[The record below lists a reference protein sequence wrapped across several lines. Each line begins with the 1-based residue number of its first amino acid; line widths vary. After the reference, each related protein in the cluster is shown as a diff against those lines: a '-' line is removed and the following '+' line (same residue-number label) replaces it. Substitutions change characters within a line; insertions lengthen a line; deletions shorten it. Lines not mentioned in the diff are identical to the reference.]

1 MYGPGAAEYCQAGHE
16 EDEMAATERELAED
30 AQWKRIQQ
38 NTFTRWANEHL
49 KSVNKHIGNLETD
62 LSDGLRLI
70 ALIEVLSGKQLPK
83 HNKRPNFKSQKLENV
98 SVALQFLERDENIR
112 IINID
117 SSDIVDCKLKLILG
131 LIWTLILNYSISMPM
146 WDGEVQ
152 VAPGEKGPSPKQRL
166 LHWIQSKLPDLPI
179 TNFTN
184 DWNDGRAVGAL
195 VDAVAAGLCPD
206 WPDWVPAD
214 ALSNATEAMNIADN
228 WLGVPQ
234 LITPEE
240 MLSPSID
247 EQSMMT
253 YLSQYPNCKLKSG
266 APLRPRTNPG
276 KVRCY
281 GPGIESS
288 GPVVGAPTNFT
299 IETFSAGKGKVEAFL
314 QTPDGRV
321 ENLECKFN
329 NDRNLTYTCKYTP
342 QCEGDF
348 VVIVKFSGREIPK
361 SPFRVN
367 VSGFA
372 GDPTKVTASGPG
384 LEPEG
389 VTINKPTYFDIFT
402 KDPQT
407 SLYGNFPF
415 SHTNTGRRRSSTI
428 LTSPRSR
435 FSQSSPTTLDAGRGT
450 PEVIILDPAGHKN
463 TVPVKTRSISED
475 VYRCEYVASGI
486 GLHSIN
492 IFFAGQSIPGSP
504 YGVKVS
510 PVCDARKVRASGRG
524 LQPNGVR
531 VKDSAD
537 FKVHTEGAGE
547 GNVEVKVIGP
557 GGTHEVVKTKQIDA
571 FTFEYIYHPKKEGRY
586 IVMVTYG
593 GQEIPKS
600 PFEVNI
606 GPYKETRIRAYGP
619 GLKGGV
625 VGYPA
630 LFTVETNGE
639 AGGLGFS
646 IEGPSQAKID
656 CNDNGDGS
664 ADVRYYPTAP
674 GEYALHILCNNEDI
688 PGSPY
693 IAQILPQTDYYPELV
708 KCKGPGLEKNGLVS
722 GRPADFQ
729 VDTRK
734 AGDAPLDVTVMD
746 ANYQP
751 IKLEA
756 KDNKNGTYDFSYRPT
771 RGNKHTVQVNYG
783 GVATD
788 DSPYRVFISEPSDPG
803 AVKVFGPGVER
814 GVKSNTPTHFNIDC
828 REAGPGEVQI
838 ALTNA
843 HGQDIPIE
851 IQDNSDGTFTVEY
864 LTPSPGDH
872 RVTVLYAGSEI
883 PQSPIVVPV
892 QSHVDVT
899 KVKVDGLEPTAP
911 INSLQQFRVITQDA
925 GRADFAVSITSPSG
939 MRVRAH
945 VVPTHEG
952 YLVNFTPTEL
962 GEYLLSIQFGG
973 QPISSTPY
981 RFTCTPGGDASAV
994 RAWGPGLE
1002 GGIVC
1007 RPAEFVIDTREAGQ
1021 GGLGVTVEGPCEAAI
1036 NCRDNGDG
1044 TCAVAYLPTE
1054 AGPYTINITFNERHI
1069 HGSPF
1074 HALIGHDKDLKQIR
1088 VTGNGIQPH
1097 GVFVDSPTDFVVDTR
1112 ALANLRKDT
1121 KGSDKGDGKVMCV
1134 ITNPS
1139 GTRTDSFL
1147 RPLTDGTYKISYTPF
1162 EEGRHTIDLLY
1173 DGVPVPGSPFT
1184 VNVRR
1189 GCDPNKCQAFGPG
1202 LDHGFVNEVNT
1213 FTVETKGAGTGG
1225 LGLAVEGPSEAKMT
1239 CKDNR
1244 DGSCTVEYV
1253 PLESGDYDVSIKF
1266 ADQHIPGSPFKVSV
1280 DQSVDAS
1287 QVVVWGSGLE
1297 PGKVRAGVPLT
1308 FHVDGSKS
1316 GKAPLGVDITTD
1328 KGSLPKSPDIRD
1340 NGDGTYDVTYV
1351 PHAEGTMQTA
1361 NITWGGKP
1369 VPGSPFRLRVRP
1381 ASASIVSPLRS
1392 PYRTRVRPAVEPS
1405 RVKVSGSG
1413 VSSKGIP
1420 ASLPTELV
1428 IDTNDAGIGDL
1439 QVSVTGPDGHPR
1451 KVKVVDNGD
1460 GTFSASY
1467 VPDDCGKY
1475 KVSVKYADQEVGHT
1489 PFPVQAYATGKADK
1503 CKITEGINHSLTIG
1517 EEYCITV
1524 NAKNAGSGAVT
1535 CRIRSTSGSDLDIDI
1550 EDNGDGTFSI
1560 YYTVKDAGE
1569 YTLSVK
1575 FGGQPV
1581 PDGFYSFTAQSEE
1594 EYQQTQTKVN
1604 GLQRTPSGGSYRPVE
1619 LHNIP
1624 LPTTGGHVTA
1634 EVRMPSG
1641 DKDLPVIED
1650 NRDGTVSVRYSP
1662 REEGLHELHVKYNA
1676 EHVQGS
1682 PFKFHVDSISSGYV
1696 TAYGSGLVHGI
1707 TGEPCNFTISTKDAG
1722 AGGLSLAVEGSSK
1735 AEISCHDNK
1744 DGTVSVSYLPTAPGE
1759 YKVSVKFAEK
1769 HIKGSPY
1776 SVKITGEGRKRN
1788 QISVGSQSEVSL
1800 PGKVTDSDIKSLN
1813 ASIQAPSGLE
1823 EPCFL
1828 KKLPNGHLGISF
1840 TPREVG
1846 EHLVSVKRMGTHIA
1860 NSPFKITVGEKE
1872 VGDASKVKI
1881 TGKALTEGVTHTEN
1895 QFTIDTRE
1903 AGYGGLSLSVEGPSK
1918 ADIQCKDNEDG
1929 TLTIGYKPTE
1939 PGYYIINLK
1948 FADNHVHGSPFT
1960 AKVTGEGT
1968 NRQTERIKRQR
1979 EAVPLTEVGSQC
1991 RLTFKLPG
1999 ISPFDLGAT
2008 VTSPGGVTEG
2018 AELGEVEDGL
2028 YGVNFVPKELGVHTV
2043 SVKYQEMHIP
2053 GSPFQFTVGP
2063 LKDGGA
2069 HRVHAGGPGL
2079 ERGEQNMPSEF
2090 NVWTREAGAGSLA
2103 ISVEGPSKAEI
2114 DFKDRKDGSC
2124 YVSYV
2129 VQEPGE
2135 YRVGIKFNDKH
2146 IPDSPYKVYITPSM
2160 GEARKVEVAQFPD
2173 QGSKPNKPQSLLVSK
2188 NGAQG
2193 HLDCKTVAPSGQ
2205 EEDCFTDL
2213 LDNDTYSV
2221 RFVPKEI
2228 GIHFIH
2234 VKFNGIHIPGS
2245 PFRLRIGKD
2254 EADPAAVSASGKGL
2268 ESAISAQKTDFIVD
2282 TCNAGA
2288 GTLAVTIDG
2297 PSKVSMD
2304 CTEVEEGYKVR
2315 YTPLVPGDYYIA
2327 VKYNGYHIAG
2337 SPWKV
2342 KCTGEPHAE
2351 KGTIQESSS
2360 VVVETVEK
2368 TKSGALTHQG
2378 PVIPR
2383 FQSDAT
2389 KVTSKGLGLKK
2400 AHINRQNNF
2409 TVNAS
2414 TAGTNILY
2422 VGVYGPKAPCEE
2434 VYIKH
2439 IGHNNYQ
2446 IGYVVRDKGDYL
2458 LIVKWGDDH
2467 IPGSPFHVTV

>member
-1 MYGPGAAEYCQAGHE
+1 MYSSGVAEYGQTGQE

-49 KSVNKHIGNLETD
+49 KSVSKHIGNLETD

-98 SVALQFLERDENIR
+98 SVALNFLEKDENIR

-146 WDGEVQ
+146 WEGEDQ
-152 VAPGEKGPSPKQRL
+152 VAAGEKGASPKQRL

-179 TNFTN
+179 TNFTS

-206 WPDWVPAD
+206 WPDWVPDDSLA
-214 ALSNATEAMNIADN
+214 NATEAMTLADN

-234 LITPEE
+234 LVTPEE
-240 MLSPSID
+240 IVNPNVD

-266 APLRPRTNPG
+266 APLRPRTNAG

-281 GPGIESS
+281 GPGIEPS
-288 GPVVGAPTNFT
+288 GPVVGAPTHFT

-314 QTPDGRV
+314 QTPDGHV

-329 NDRNLTYTCKYTP
+329 SDRNLTYTCKYTP

-348 VVIVKFSGREIPK
+348 VVMVKFSGREIPK

-372 GDPTKVTASGPG
+372 GDPSKVTASGPG

-389 VTINKPTYFDIFT
+389 VTINRPTYFDIFT

-407 SLYGNFPF
+407 PLYGNFSFP
-415 SHTNTGRRRSSTI
+415 HTNTGRRRSSSI

-435 FSQSSPTTLDAGRGT
+435 FSQSSPIPPSPFNLDAGRGT
-450 PEVIILDPAGHKN
+450 PEVIILDPSGHKN
-463 TVPVKTRSISED
+463 TVPVKTRQISDD

-504 YGVKVS
+504 FGVKVS

-537 FKVHTEGAGE
+537 FKVYTEGAGE

-557 GGTHEVVKTKQIDA
+557 GGSHEVVKTKQIDA
-571 FTFEYIYHPKKEGRY
+571 YTYEYTYHPKKEGRY
-586 IVMVTYG
+586 IVMVSYG

-639 AGGLGFS
+639 TGGLGFS

-674 GEYALHILCNNEDI
+674 GEYALHILCSNEDI

-693 IAQILPQTDYYPELV
+693 IAQILPHTDYYPELV

-722 GRPADFQ
+722 GRPTDFQ

-734 AGDAPLDVTVMD
+734 AGEAPLDVTVMD
-746 ANYQP
+746 SNYQP

-756 KDNKNGTYDFSYRPT
+756 KDNKNGIYDFSYRPT

-783 GVATD
+783 GVATEN
-788 DSPYRVFISEPSDPG
+788 SPYRVFISEPSDPG

-814 GVKSNTPTHFNIDC
+814 GVKSNTQTHFNIDC

-838 ALTNA
+838 ALINA
-843 HGQDIPIE
+843 QGQDIPID
-851 IQDNSDGTFTVEY
+851 IQDNRDGTFTVEY

-892 QSHVDVT
+892 QPHVDVT
-899 KVKVDGLEPTAP
+899 KVKVDGLEP
-911 INSLQQFRVITQDA
+911 S
-925 GRADFAVSITSPSG
+925 
-939 MRVRAH
+939 
-945 VVPTHEG
+945 
-952 YLVNFTPTEL
+952 
-962 GEYLLSIQFGG
+962 
-973 QPISSTPY
+973 
-981 RFTCTPGGDASAV
+981 
-994 RAWGPGLE
+994 
-1002 GGIVC
+1002 
-1007 RPAEFVIDTREAGQ
+1007 
-1021 GGLGVTVEGPCEAAI
+1021 
-1036 NCRDNGDG
+1036 
-1044 TCAVAYLPTE
+1044 
-1054 AGPYTINITFNERHI
+1054 
-1069 HGSPF
+1069 
-1074 HALIGHDKDLKQIR
+1074 
-1088 VTGNGIQPH
+1088 
-1097 GVFVDSPTDFVVDTR
+1097 VFVDSPTDFVVDTR

-1189 GCDPNKCQAFGPG
+1189 GCDPNKCHAYGPG
-1202 LDHGFVNEVNT
+1202 LEHGFVNEVNT

-1244 DGSCTVEYV
+1244 DGSCTVEYI
-1253 PLESGDYDVSIKF
+1253 PLEAGDYDVSIKF
-1266 ADQHIPGSPFKVSV
+1266 ADQNIPGSPFKVCV

-1287 QVVVWGSGLE
+1287 QVAVWGSGLE

-1316 GKAPLGVDITTD
+1316 GKAPLGVDITTE
-1328 KGSLPKSPDIRD
+1328 KGPLPKSPQIHD
-1340 NGDGTYDVTYV
+1340 NGDGTYEVTYV

-1369 VPGSPFRLRVRP
+1369 VPGSP
-1381 ASASIVSPLRS
+1381 
-1392 PYRTRVRPAVEPS
+1392 YRTRVRPIVEPNK
-1405 RVKVSGSG
+1405 VKVSGSG

-1420 ASLPTELV
+1420 ASLPTELT
-1428 IDTNDAGIGDL
+1428 IDTNDAGVSDL
-1439 QVSVTGPDGHPR
+1439 QVSVMGPDGHPR

-1460 GTFSASY
+1460 GTYSASY

-1475 KVSVKYADQEVGHT
+1475 KVSVKYADQEVGHS

-1524 NAKNAGSGAVT
+1524 NAKNAGNGAVT

-1594 EYQQTQTKVN
+1594 EYRQTQTKVN
-1604 GLQRTPSGGSYRPVE
+1604 GLQSSPSSSDYRPVE

-1641 DKDLPVIED
+1641 VLDLPVIED

-1662 REEGLHELHVKYNA
+1662 REEGLHELHVKYNS

-1682 PFKFHVDSISSGYV
+1682 PFKFHVDSITSGYV

-1722 AGGLSLAVEGSSK
+1722 AGSSTLRGGLSLAVEGSSK

-1759 YKVSVKFAEK
+1759 YKVSVKFADK

-1800 PGKVTDSDIKSLN
+1800 PGKVADSDIKSLN

-1881 TGKALTEGVTHTEN
+1881 TGKALTEAVTHQEN

-1918 ADIQCKDNEDG
+1918 AEIQCKDNEDG

-1948 FADNHVHGSPFT
+1948 FADNHVPGSPFT

-1979 EAVPLTEVGSQC
+1979 DAVPLTEVGSQC

-2008 VTSPGGVTEG
+2008 VTSPGGVTEA
-2018 AELGEVEDGL
+2018 AEIGEVEDGL

-2079 ERGEQNMPSEF
+2079 ERGEQNMPNEF

-2129 VQEPGE
+2129 VSEPGE

-2160 GEARKVEVAQFPD
+2160 GEARKVEMAQFPE
-2173 QGSKPNKPQSLLVSK
+2173 QGSMPNKPQSLLVSK

-2193 HLDCKTVAPSGQ
+2193 HLDCKFVAPSGQ

-2228 GIHFIH
+2228 GIHYIH
-2234 VKFNGIHIPGS
+2234 IKFNGIHIPGS
-2245 PFRLRIGKD
+2245 PFRLRIGTD

-2268 ESAISAQKTDFIVD
+2268 ETAVSGQKTDFIVD

-2288 GTLAVTIDG
+2288 GTLAVTVDG

-2342 KCTGEPHAE
+2342 KCTGEAHAE
-2351 KGTIQESSS
+2351 KGTVQESSS

-2368 TKSGALTHQG
+2368 TKSGEKAHQG
-2378 PVIPR
+2378 TIIPR
-2383 FQSDAT
+2383 FHSDAS

-2414 TAGTNILY
+2414 TAGNNILY

-2446 IGYVVRDKGDYL
+2446 IGYVVRDKGDYI

-2467 IPGSPFHVTV
+2467 IPGSPFHVIV

>member
-1 MYGPGAAEYCQAGHE
+1 MYGPGAPEYCQAGEE

-49 KSVNKHIGNLETD
+49 KQVSKHIGNLETD

-70 ALIEVLSGKQLPK
+70 ALIEVLSGKHLPK
-83 HNKRPNFKSQKLENV
+83 HNKRPTFKSQKLENV

-146 WDGEVQ
+146 WEGEDQ
-152 VAPGEKGPSPKQRL
+152 MVAPGEKGPSPKQRL
-166 LHWIQSKLPDLPI
+166 LHWIQSKLPDLPV
-179 TNFTN
+179 TNFTS

-195 VDAVAAGLCPD
+195 VDSVAPGLCPD
-206 WPDWVPAD
+206 WPDWIPAD
-214 ALSNATEAMNIADN
+214 ALNNATEAMNLADN
-228 WLGVPQ
+228 YLGVPQ
-234 LITPEE
+234 LITPDE
-240 MLSPSID
+240 MVNPNCD

-253 YLSQYPNCKLKSG
+253 YLSQYPNCKLKPN
-266 APLRPRTNPG
+266 APLRPRTNSS

-281 GPGIESS
+281 GPGVEPT
-288 GPVVGAPTNFT
+288 GPVVGAPTHFT
-299 IETFSAGKGKVEAFL
+299 IETFSAGKGRVEAYL
-314 QTPDGRV
+314 QTPDGQT
-321 ENLECKFN
+321 EALDCKFN

-348 VVIVKFSGREIPK
+348 IVIVKFSGREIPK

-367 VSGFA
+367 VSGYA
-372 GDPTKVTASGPG
+372 GDPSKVTASGPG

-389 VTINKPTYFDIFT
+389 VTINRPTYFDIFT
-402 KDPQT
+402 K
-407 SLYGNFPF
+407 
-415 SHTNTGRRRSSTI
+415 
-428 LTSPRSR
+428 
-435 FSQSSPTTLDAGRGT
+435 DAGRGT

-463 TVPVKTRSISED
+463 TVPVKVRSLSD
-475 VYRCEYVASGI
+475 DTYRCEYVASGI
-486 GLHSIN
+486 GLHSVN

-504 YGVKVS
+504 FGVKVS

-524 LQPNGVR
+524 LQPSGVR
-531 VKDSAD
+531 VKDAAD
-537 FKVHTEGAGE
+537 FRVYTEGAGE

-557 GGTHEVVKTKQIDA
+557 GGVHETIKTKQIDA
-571 FTFEYIYHPKKEGRY
+571 YTFEYTYQPKKEGRY
-586 IVMVTYG
+586 IVMVSYG

-630 LFTVETNGE
+630 LFTAETNGE
-639 AGGLGFS
+639 VGTLGFS
-646 IEGPSQAKID
+646 IEGPSQAKIE

-664 ADVRYYPTAP
+664 ADVRYYPTVK

-693 IAQILPQTDYYPELV
+693 IANILPQTDYYPELV
-708 KCKGPGLEKNGLVS
+708 KCKGPGLEKNGVVS
-722 GRPADFQ
+722 GKTVDFQ
-729 VDTRK
+729 VDTRQ
-734 AGDAPLDVTVMD
+734 AGDAPLDVTVID
-746 ANYQP
+746 SSYQQVP
-751 IKLEA
+751 LNA
-756 KDNKNGTYDFSYRPT
+756 KDNGNGLYDFSYRPT

-783 GVATD
+783 GVATEN
-788 DSPYRVFISEPSDPG
+788 SPYRVFVSEPSVPG

-814 GVKSNTPTHFNIDC
+814 GVRSNTPTHFNIDC

-843 HGQDIPIE
+843 QGQDIPID
-851 IQDNSDGTFTVEY
+851 IRDNRNGTFTVDY
-864 LTPSPGDH
+864 LTPSPGEH
-872 RVTVLYAGSEI
+872 RVTVLYAGAEI

-892 QSHVDVT
+892 QSNVDVT

-911 INSLQQFRVITQDA
+911 INSLQQFRVITQEA

-973 QPISSTPY
+973 QPISSVPY
-981 RFTCTPGGDASAV
+981 RFTCTPGANAAAV

-1002 GGIVC
+1002 GGMVC

-1054 AGPYTINITFNERHI
+1054 AGHYTVNITFNERHI

-1074 HALIGHDKDLKQIR
+1074 HAYIAHDQDMKQIR

-1097 GVFVDSPTDFVVDTR
+1097 GVFIDSPTDFVVDTR
-1112 ALANLRKDT
+1112 ALANLKKEA
-1121 KGSDKGDGKVMCV
+1121 KGGTGTGEGKVMCV

-1147 RPLTDGTYKISYTPF
+1147 KPLTDGTYKISYTPF

-1189 GCDPNKCQAFGPG
+1189 GCDPKKCQAYGPG
-1202 LDHGFVNEVNT
+1202 LEHGLVNQVNT

-1253 PLESGDYDVSIKF
+1253 PLESGEYDVAIKF
-1266 ADQHIPGSPFKVSV
+1266 ADQHIPGSPFKVAV
-1280 DQSVDAS
+1280 DESVDAS
-1287 QVVVWGSGLE
+1287 QVQVWGSGLE

-1308 FHVDGSKS
+1308 FHVDGSKA
-1316 GKAPLGVDITTD
+1316 GKARLGVDIATER
-1328 KGSLPKSPDIRD
+1328 GPIPKAPEVRD
-1340 NGDGTYDVTYV
+1340 NGDGTYDVTYI
-1351 PHAEGTMQTA
+1351 PHSEGAMQTT
-1361 NITWGGKP
+1361 NVTWGGRP
-1369 VPGSPFRLRVRP
+1369 VPG
-1381 ASASIVSPLRS
+1381 S
-1392 PYRTRVRPAVEPS
+1392 PYRTRVKPTVEPNKV
-1405 RVKVSGSG
+1405 RVSGSG

-1420 ASLPTELV
+1420 ASLPTEML
-1428 IDTNDAGIGDL
+1428 IDTTDAGPADL
-1439 QVSVTGPDGHPR
+1439 NVSVTGPDGHPR
-1451 KVKVVDNGD
+1451 KVKLVDNGD

-1475 KVSVKYADQEVGHT
+1475 KVSVKYGDQEVAHA

-1503 CKITEGINHSLTIG
+1503 CKITEGITHALNIG

-1524 NAKNAGSGAVT
+1524 NAKNAGNGAVT

-1581 PDGFYSFTAQSEE
+1581 PEGFYSFTAQSEE
-1594 EYQQTQTKVN
+1594 AFQQTKVN
-1604 GLQRTPSGGSYRPVE
+1604 GVQSSPASSSNYRPVQ
-1619 LHNIP
+1619 LSNIP

-1634 EVRMPSG
+1634 EVKMPSG
-1641 DKDLPVIED
+1641 KSDVPVIED

-1682 PFKFHVDSISSGYV
+1682 PFKFHVDSIASGYV
-1696 TAYGSGLVHGI
+1696 TAYGPGLVHGI
-1707 TGEPCNFTISTKDAG
+1707 TGEPANFTISTKDAG
-1722 AGGLSLAVEGSSK
+1722 AGSSTLRGGLSLAVEGSSK

-1769 HIKGSPY
+1769 HIRGSPY

-1846 EHLVSVKRMGTHIA
+1846 EHLVSVKRMGNHIA
-1860 NSPFKITVGEKE
+1860 NSPFKINVGEKE

-1881 TGKALTEGVTHTEN
+1881 SGKCLSEGQTHKEN
-1895 QFTIDTRE
+1895 QFTIDTRD
-1903 AGYGGLSLSVEGPSK
+1903 AGYGGLSLSIEGPSK

-1929 TLTIGYKPTE
+1929 TLTIGYTPTE

-1948 FADNHVHGSPFT
+1948 FADNHVPGSPFT
-1960 AKVTGEGT
+1960 VKVTGEGT

-2008 VTSPGGVTEG
+2008 VTSPGGVTEA
-2018 AELGEVEDGL
+2018 AEIGEVEDGL

-2079 ERGEQNMPSEF
+2079 ERGEQGMPNEF

-2129 VQEPGE
+2129 VAEPGE

-2146 IPDSPYKVYITPSM
+2146 IPDSPYKVYITPSL
-2160 GEARKVEVAQFPD
+2160 GEARKVELAQLPE
-2173 QGSKPNKPQSLLVSK
+2173 QGSMPNKAQSLLVCK
-2188 NGAQG
+2188 NGAKG
-2193 HLDCKTVAPSGQ
+2193 TLDCKFVAPSGA

-2213 LDNDTYSV
+2213 LDGDLYSV
-2221 RFVPKEI
+2221 RFVPKEM
-2228 GIHFIH
+2228 GIHYVHI
-2234 VKFNGIHIPGS
+2234 KFNGIHIPGS

-2254 EADPAAVSASGKGL
+2254 EADPAAVSVSGKGL
-2268 ESAISAQKTDFIVD
+2268 ESCVSGQKTDFIVD

-2327 VKYNGYHIAG
+2327 VKYNAYHVVG

-2342 KCTGEPHAE
+2342 KCTGEAHAE

-2368 TKSGALTHQG
+2368 TKSGDKGHHGTI
-2378 PVIPR
+2378 IPK
-2383 FQSDAT
+2383 FHSDAN

-2414 TAGTNILY
+2414 GAGNNILY
-2422 VGVYGPKAPCEE
+2422 VGVYGPKSPCEE

-2439 IGHNNYQ
+2439 VGHNNYQ
-2446 IGYVVRDKGDYL
+2446 VHYKVHERGDHA
-2458 LIVKWGDDH
+2458 LIVKWGEDH
-2467 IPGSPFHVTV
+2467 IPGSPFTVNV

>member
-1 MYGPGAAEYCQAGHE
+1 MYGSGGSEYNQASLDE
-16 EDEMAATERELAED
+16 EEMSTTERELAED

-49 KSVNKHIGNLETD
+49 KSVSKHIGNLETD

-70 ALIEVLSGKQLPK
+70 ALIEVLSGKRLPK
-83 HNKRPNFKSQKLENV
+83 HNKRPNFRSQKLENV

-112 IINID
+112 IVNID
-117 SSDIVDCKLKLILG
+117 STDIVDCKLKLILG
-131 LIWTLILNYSISMPM
+131 LIWTLILHYSISMPM
-146 WDGEVQ
+146 WDGEDQ
-152 VAPGEKGPSPKQRL
+152 VAPGEKGPTPKQRL
-166 LHWIQSKLPDLPI
+166 LHWIQAKLPDLPI

-195 VDAVAAGLCPD
+195 ADAVAPGLCPD

-214 ALSNATEAMNIADN
+214 ALKNATEAMTLADN

-240 MLSPSID
+240 MVNPNCD
-247 EQSMMT
+247 ELSMMT
-253 YLSQYPNCKLKSG
+253 YLSQYPNAKLKSG

-276 KVRCY
+276 RVRCY
-281 GPGIESS
+281 GPGVEPS

-299 IETFSAGKGKVEAFL
+299 IETFSAGKGKVEAML
-314 QTPDGRV
+314 HCPDGTV
-321 ENLECKFN
+321 ENLQCKFN
-329 NDRNLTYTCKYTP
+329 NDRNLTYACTYTP
-342 QCEGDF
+342 KSEGDYM
-348 VVIVKFSGREIPK
+348 VIVKFSGREIPK

-372 GDPTKVTASGPG
+372 GDPSKVTASGPG

-389 VTINKPTYFDIFT
+389 VTINRPTYFDIFT
-402 KDPQT
+402 K
-407 SLYGNFPF
+407 
-415 SHTNTGRRRSSTI
+415 
-428 LTSPRSR
+428 
-435 FSQSSPTTLDAGRGT
+435 DAGRGT
-450 PEVIILDPAGHKN
+450 PEVIILDPSGHKN
-463 TVPVKTRSISED
+463 TVPVKTRQISEG
-475 VYRCEYVASGI
+475 VYRCEYVASSI

-504 YGVKVS
+504 FGVKVS
-510 PVCDARKVRASGRG
+510 PVSDARRVRASGRG

-531 VKDSAD
+531 VKDAAD
-537 FKVHTEGAGE
+537 FKVYTEGAGE

-557 GGTHEVVKTKQIDA
+557 GGSHETVKTKQIDA
-571 FTFEYIYHPKKEGRY
+571 YTFEYVYHPKKEGRY
-586 IVMVTYG
+586 IVMVSYG

-600 PFEVNI
+600 PFEVNV
-606 GPYKETRIRAYGP
+606 GPYKETKIRAYGP

-625 VGYPA
+625 VGTPA

-639 AGGLGFS
+639 AGALGFS

-656 CNDNGDGS
+656 CNDNGDES
-664 ADVRYYPTAP
+664 ADVRYYPTVP

-693 IAQILPQTDYYPELV
+693 IAQILPRTDYYPEKV
-708 KCKGPGLEKNGLVS
+708 KCKGPGLERNGVVS
-722 GRPADFQ
+722 GRLTDFH
-729 VDTRK
+729 VDTRA

-751 IKLEA
+751 VKLDA

-771 RGNKHTVQVNYG
+771 RGNKHTVQVSYG
-783 GVATD
+783 GVATEN
-788 DSPYRVFISEPSDPG
+788 SPYRVFVSEPTDPG

-828 REAGPGEVQI
+828 REAGPGDVQI

-843 HGQDIPIE
+843 QGQDIPID
-851 IQDNSDGTFTVEY
+851 IQDNGDGTFTVEY

-872 RVTVLYAGSEI
+872 RVTVLYACSEI

-892 QSHVDVT
+892 QPHVDVT
-899 KVKVDGLEPTAP
+899 KVKVDGLEPSVFV
-911 INSLQQFRVITQDA
+911 NSL
-925 GRADFAVSITSPSG
+925 
-939 MRVRAH
+939 
-945 VVPTHEG
+945 
-952 YLVNFTPTEL
+952 
-962 GEYLLSIQFGG
+962 
-973 QPISSTPY
+973 
-981 RFTCTPGGDASAV
+981 
-994 RAWGPGLE
+994 
-1002 GGIVC
+1002 
-1007 RPAEFVIDTREAGQ
+1007 
-1021 GGLGVTVEGPCEAAI
+1021 
-1036 NCRDNGDG
+1036 
-1044 TCAVAYLPTE
+1044 
-1054 AGPYTINITFNERHI
+1054 
-1069 HGSPF
+1069 
-1074 HALIGHDKDLKQIR
+1074 
-1088 VTGNGIQPH
+1088 
-1097 GVFVDSPTDFVVDTR
+1097 TDFVVDTR
-1112 ALANLRKDT
+1112 ALANLRRDSKTNDVKD
-1121 KGSDKGDGKVMCV
+1121 GKGDGKVVCV

-1139 GTRTDSFL
+1139 GVRTDSFL
-1147 RPLTDGTYKISYTPF
+1147 KPLTDGTYKISYTPF

-1189 GCDPNKCQAFGPG
+1189 GCDPNKCYAYGPG
-1202 LDHGFVNEVNT
+1202 LDHGYVNEVNT

-1225 LGLAVEGPSEAKMT
+1225 LGLSVEGPSEAKMT

-1244 DGSCTVEYV
+1244 DGSCTVDYV
-1253 PLESGDYDVSIKF
+1253 PFEAGDYDIVVKF
-1266 ADQHIPGSPFKVSV
+1266 ADQNIPGSPFKVVV
-1280 DQSVDAS
+1280 DHSVDAS
-1287 QVVVWGSGLE
+1287 QVVVWGSGIE

-1316 GKAPLGVDITTD
+1316 GKAPLGVDIKTEH
-1328 KGSLPKSPDIRD
+1328 GPLPRSPEIRD

-1351 PHAEGTMQTA
+1351 PHDEGTMQTA

-1369 VPGSPFRLRVRP
+1369 VPGSPFR
-1381 ASASIVSPLRS
+1381 
-1392 PYRTRVRPAVEPS
+1392 TRVRPPVEPN

-1428 IDTNDAGIGDL
+1428 IDTNDAGVGDL
-1439 QVSVTGPDGHPR
+1439 QVTVTGPDGHPR
-1451 KVKVVDNGD
+1451 KVKVVDNRD
-1460 GTFSASY
+1460 GTYSASY

-1475 KVSVKYADQEVGHT
+1475 KVSVKYADQEVGHS
-1489 PFPVQAYATGKADK
+1489 PFPVQAFATGKADE
-1503 CKITEGINHSLTIG
+1503 CKITEGINHSLNIG

-1524 NAKNAGSGAVT
+1524 NAKNAGNGAVT

-1581 PDGFYSFTAQSEE
+1581 PDGFYSFTAQSED
-1594 EYQQTQTKVN
+1594 EYRQTQTKVN
-1604 GLQRTPSGGSYRPVE
+1604 GLQGAPSGTSNYRPVE

-1634 EVRMPSG
+1634 EVKMPSG
-1641 DKDLPVIED
+1641 RVDNPLIED
-1650 NRDGTVSVRYSP
+1650 NRDGTVSVRYEP
-1662 REEGLHELHVKYNA
+1662 KEEGLHELHIKYNS

-1696 TAYGSGLVHGI
+1696 TAYGGGLVHGI

-1722 AGGLSLAVEGSSK
+1722 AGSSTLRGGLSLAVEGPSK

-1776 SVKITGEGRKRN
+1776 SVKVTGEGRKRN

-1881 TGKALTEGVTHTEN
+1881 TGDALKEGKTHHEN
-1895 QFTIDTRE
+1895 QFTIDTRD
-1903 AGYGGLSLSVEGPSK
+1903 AGYGGLSLSIEGPSK

-1939 PGYYIINLK
+1939 PGYYIVNLK
-1948 FADNHVHGSPFT
+1948 FADNHVPGSPFT
-1960 AKVTGEGT
+1960 AKVTGEGS
-1968 NRQTERIKRQR
+1968 NQQTERIKRQR

-1999 ISPFDLGAT
+1999 ISPFDLKAS
-2008 VTSPGGVTEG
+2008 VTSPGGVTEDAG
-2018 AELGEVEDGL
+2018 VGEVEDGL

-2079 ERGEQNMPSEF
+2079 ERGEQDMPSEF

-2124 YVSYV
+2124 YVSYLV
-2129 VQEPGE
+2129 SEPGE

-2146 IPDSPYKVYITPSM
+2146 IPDSPYKVYITPAM
-2160 GEARKVEVAQFPD
+2160 GEARKVEVAQFPE
-2173 QGSKPNKPQSLLVSK
+2173 QGAKPNKAQSILVIK
-2188 NGAQG
+2188 NGAKGQ
-2193 HLDCKTVAPSGQ
+2193 LDCKLVSPSGH
-2205 EEDCFTDL
+2205 EDDCFVDL
-2213 LDNDTYSV
+2213 LHEDTYSV
-2221 RFVPKEI
+2221 RFVPREI
-2228 GIHFIH
+2228 GIHYVHI
-2234 VKFNGIHIPGS
+2234 KFNGIHIPGS

-2268 ESAISAQKTDFIVD
+2268 EAIVSGQKTDFIVD

-2337 SPWKV
+2337 SPYKV
-2342 KCTGEPHAE
+2342 KCTGDAVAD
-2351 KGTIQESSS
+2351 KGTVQESSS

-2368 TKSGALTHQG
+2368 VKSSDKGHGLG
-2378 PVIPR
+2378 GVVIPR
-2383 FQSDAT
+2383 FTSDAS

-2414 TAGTNILY
+2414 EAGNNILY

-2446 IGYVVRDKGDYL
+2446 IAYVVRDKGDYI

-2467 IPGSPFHVTV
+2467 IPGSPFHVTL

>member
-1 MYGPGAAEYCQAGHE
+1 MYGPGAPEYCQAGEE

-49 KSVNKHIGNLETD
+49 KQVSKHIGNLETD

-70 ALIEVLSGKQLPK
+70 ALIEVLSGKHLPK
-83 HNKRPNFKSQKLENV
+83 HNKRPTFKSQKLENV

-146 WDGEVQ
+146 WEGEDQ
-152 VAPGEKGPSPKQRL
+152 MVAPGEKGPSPKQRL
-166 LHWIQSKLPDLPI
+166 LHWIQSKLPDLPV

-195 VDAVAAGLCPD
+195 VDSVAPGLCPD
-206 WPDWVPAD
+206 WPDWIPAD
-214 ALSNATEAMNIADN
+214 ALNNATEAMNLADN
-228 WLGVPQ
+228 HLGVPQ
-234 LITPEE
+234 LITPDE
-240 MLSPSID
+240 MVNPNCD

-253 YLSQYPNCKLKSG
+253 YLSQYPNCKLKPN
-266 APLRPRTNPG
+266 APLRPRTNSS

-281 GPGIESS
+281 GPGVEPT
-288 GPVVGAPTNFT
+288 GPVVGAPTHFT
-299 IETFSAGKGKVEAFL
+299 IETFSAGKGRVEAYL
-314 QTPDGRV
+314 QTPDGQT
-321 ENLECKFN
+321 ETLDCKFN

-348 VVIVKFSGREIPK
+348 TVIVKFSGRDIPK
-361 SPFRVN
+361 SPFHVN
-367 VSGFA
+367 VSGYA
-372 GDPTKVTASGPG
+372 GDPSKVTAYGPG

-389 VTINKPTYFDIFT
+389 VTINRPTYFDIFT
-402 KDPQT
+402 K
-407 SLYGNFPF
+407 
-415 SHTNTGRRRSSTI
+415 
-428 LTSPRSR
+428 
-435 FSQSSPTTLDAGRGT
+435 DAGRGT

-463 TVPVKTRSISED
+463 TVPVKVRPLNDDT
-475 VYRCEYVASGI
+475 YRCEYVASGL
-486 GLHSIN
+486 GLHSVN

-504 YGVKVS
+504 FGVKVS
-510 PVCDARKVRASGRG
+510 SVCDARKVRASGRG
-524 LQPNGVR
+524 LQPSGVR
-531 VKDSAD
+531 VKDVAD
-537 FKVHTEGAGE
+537 FRVYTEGAGE

-557 GGTHEVVKTKQIDA
+557 GGVHETIKTKQIDA
-571 FTFEYIYHPKKEGRY
+571 YTYEYTYQPKKEGRY
-586 IVMVTYG
+586 IVMVSYG

-630 LFTVETNGE
+630 LFTAETNGE
-639 AGGLGFS
+639 VGTLGFS
-646 IEGPSQAKID
+646 IEGPSQAKIE

-664 ADVRYYPTAP
+664 ADVRYYPTVK

-693 IAQILPQTDYYPELV
+693 IANILPQTDYYPERV
-708 KCKGPGLEKNGLVS
+708 KCKGPGLEKNGVVA
-722 GRPADFQ
+722 GKTVDFQ
-729 VDTRK
+729 VDTRQ
-734 AGDAPLDVTVMD
+734 AGDAPLDVTVID
-746 ANYQP
+746 SSYQQVP
-751 IKLEA
+751 LNA
-756 KDNKNGTYDFSYRPT
+756 KDNGSGLYDFSYRPT

-783 GVATD
+783 GVATEN
-788 DSPYRVFISEPSDPG
+788 SPYRVFVSEPSVPG

-814 GVKSNTPTHFNIDC
+814 GVRSNTPTHFNIDC

-843 HGQDIPIE
+843 QGQDIPID
-851 IQDNSDGTFTVEY
+851 IRDNRNGTFTVDY
-864 LTPSPGDH
+864 LTPSPGEH
-872 RVTVLYAGSEI
+872 RVTVLYAGAEI

-892 QSHVDVT
+892 QSNVDVT
-899 KVKVDGLEPTAP
+899 KVKVDGLEP
-911 INSLQQFRVITQDA
+911 S
-925 GRADFAVSITSPSG
+925 
-939 MRVRAH
+939 
-945 VVPTHEG
+945 
-952 YLVNFTPTEL
+952 
-962 GEYLLSIQFGG
+962 
-973 QPISSTPY
+973 
-981 RFTCTPGGDASAV
+981 
-994 RAWGPGLE
+994 
-1002 GGIVC
+1002 
-1007 RPAEFVIDTREAGQ
+1007 
-1021 GGLGVTVEGPCEAAI
+1021 
-1036 NCRDNGDG
+1036 
-1044 TCAVAYLPTE
+1044 
-1054 AGPYTINITFNERHI
+1054 
-1069 HGSPF
+1069 
-1074 HALIGHDKDLKQIR
+1074 
-1088 VTGNGIQPH
+1088 
-1097 GVFVDSPTDFVVDTR
+1097 VFIDSPTDFVVDTR
-1112 ALANLRKDT
+1112 ALANLKKEA
-1121 KGSDKGDGKVMCV
+1121 KGGTGTGDGKVMCV

-1147 RPLTDGTYKISYTPF
+1147 KPLTDGTYKISYTPF

-1189 GCDPNKCQAFGPG
+1189 GCDPKKCQAYGPG
-1202 LDHGFVNEVNT
+1202 LEHGLVNQVNT

-1253 PLESGDYDVSIKF
+1253 PLESGEYDVAIKF
-1266 ADQHIPGSPFKVSV
+1266 ADQHIPGSPFKVAV
-1280 DQSVDAS
+1280 DESVDAS
-1287 QVVVWGSGLE
+1287 QVQVWGSGLE

-1308 FHVDGSKS
+1308 FHVDGSKA
-1316 GKAPLGVDITTD
+1316 GKARLGVDIATE
-1328 KGSLPKSPDIRD
+1328 KGPIPKAPEVRD
-1340 NGDGTYDVTYV
+1340 NGDGTYDVTYI
-1351 PHAEGTMQTA
+1351 PHSEGAMQTT
-1361 NITWGGKP
+1361 NVTWGGRP
-1369 VPGSPFRLRVRP
+1369 VPG
-1381 ASASIVSPLRS
+1381 S
-1392 PYRTRVRPAVEPS
+1392 PYRTRVKPTVEPNKV
-1405 RVKVSGSG
+1405 RVSGSG

-1420 ASLPTELV
+1420 ASLPTEML
-1428 IDTNDAGIGDL
+1428 IDTTDAGPADL
-1439 QVSVTGPDGHPR
+1439 NVSVTGPDGHPR
-1451 KVKVVDNGD
+1451 KVKLVDNGD

-1475 KVSVKYADQEVGHT
+1475 KVSVKYGDQEVGHA

-1503 CKITEGINHSLTIG
+1503 CKITEGITHALNIG

-1524 NAKNAGSGAVT
+1524 NAKNAGNGAVT

-1581 PDGFYSFTAQSEE
+1581 PEGFYSFTAQSEE
-1594 EYQQTQTKVN
+1594 AFQQTKVN
-1604 GLQRTPSGGSYRPVE
+1604 GVQSSPASSSNYRPVQ
-1619 LHNIP
+1619 LSNIP

-1634 EVRMPSG
+1634 EVKMPSG
-1641 DKDLPVIED
+1641 KSDVPVIED

-1682 PFKFHVDSISSGYV
+1682 PFKFHVDSIASGYV
-1696 TAYGSGLVHGI
+1696 TAYGPGLVHGI
-1707 TGEPCNFTISTKDAG
+1707 TGEPANFTISTKDAG

-1769 HIKGSPY
+1769 HIRGSPY

-1788 QISVGSQSEVSL
+1788 QISVGSQSEFKL
-1800 PGKVTDSDIKSLN
+1800 PGKMTESDIKSLN

-1846 EHLVSVKRMGTHIA
+1846 EHLVSVKRMGNHIA
-1860 NSPFKITVGEKE
+1860 NSPFKIGVGEKE

-1881 TGKALTEGVTHTEN
+1881 TGKCLSEGQTHKEN

-1903 AGYGGLSLSVEGPSK
+1903 AGYGGLSLSIEGPSK

-1929 TLTIGYKPTE
+1929 TLTIGYTPTE

-1948 FADNHVHGSPFT
+1948 FADNHVPGSPFT

-2008 VTSPGGVTEG
+2008 VTSPGGVTEA
-2018 AELGEVEDGL
+2018 AEIGEVEDGL

-2079 ERGEQNMPSEF
+2079 ERGEQGMPNEF

-2129 VQEPGE
+2129 VAEPGE

-2146 IPDSPYKVYITPSM
+2146 IPDSPYKVYITPSL
-2160 GEARKVEVAQFPD
+2160 GEARKVELAQLPE
-2173 QGSKPNKPQSLLVSK
+2173 QGSMPNKAQSLLVCK
-2188 NGAQG
+2188 NGAKG
-2193 HLDCKTVAPSGQ
+2193 TLDCKFVAPSGV

-2213 LDNDTYSV
+2213 LDGDLYSV
-2221 RFVPKEI
+2221 RFVPKEM
-2228 GIHFIH
+2228 GIHYVHI
-2234 VKFNGIHIPGS
+2234 KFNGIHIPGS

-2254 EADPAAVSASGKGL
+2254 EADPAAVSVAGKGL
-2268 ESAISAQKTDFIVD
+2268 ESCVSGQKTDFIVD

-2327 VKYNGYHIAG
+2327 VKYNAYHVVG

-2342 KCTGEPHAE
+2342 KCTGEAHAE

-2368 TKSGALTHQG
+2368 TKSGDKGHHGTI
-2378 PVIPR
+2378 IPK
-2383 FQSDAT
+2383 FHSDAN

-2414 TAGTNILY
+2414 GAGNNILY
-2422 VGVYGPKAPCEE
+2422 VGVYGPKSPCEE

-2439 IGHNNYQ
+2439 VGHNNYQ
-2446 IGYVVRDKGDYL
+2446 VGYVVREKGNYIL
-2458 LIVKWGDDH
+2458 MVKWGDDH
-2467 IPGSPFHVTV
+2467 IPGSPFHVEV

>member
-1 MYGPGAAEYCQAGHE
+1 MYGSGGSEYNQASLDE
-16 EDEMAATERELAED
+16 EEMSTTERELAED

-49 KSVNKHIGNLETD
+49 KSVSKHIGNLETD

-70 ALIEVLSGKQLPK
+70 ALIEVLSGKRLPK
-83 HNKRPNFKSQKLENV
+83 HNKRPNFRSQKLENV

-112 IINID
+112 IVNID
-117 SSDIVDCKLKLILG
+117 STDIVDCKLKLILG
-131 LIWTLILNYSISMPM
+131 LIWTLILHYSISMPM
-146 WDGEVQ
+146 WDGEDQ
-152 VAPGEKGPSPKQRL
+152 VAPGEKGPTPKQRL
-166 LHWIQSKLPDLPI
+166 LHWIQAKLPDLPI

-195 VDAVAAGLCPD
+195 ADAVAPGLCPD

-214 ALSNATEAMNIADN
+214 ALKNATEAMTLADN

-240 MLSPSID
+240 MVNPNCD
-247 EQSMMT
+247 ELSMMT
-253 YLSQYPNCKLKSG
+253 YLSQYPNAKLKSG

-276 KVRCY
+276 RVRCY
-281 GPGIESS
+281 GPGVEPS

-299 IETFSAGKGKVEAFL
+299 IETFSAGKGKVEAML
-314 QTPDGRV
+314 HCPDGTV
-321 ENLECKFN
+321 ENLQCKFN
-329 NDRNLTYTCKYTP
+329 NDRNLTYACTYTP
-342 QCEGDF
+342 KSEGDYM
-348 VVIVKFSGREIPK
+348 VIVKFSGREIPK

-372 GDPTKVTASGPG
+372 GDPSKVTASGPG

-389 VTINKPTYFDIFT
+389 VTINRPTYFDIFT
-402 KDPQT
+402 K
-407 SLYGNFPF
+407 
-415 SHTNTGRRRSSTI
+415 
-428 LTSPRSR
+428 
-435 FSQSSPTTLDAGRGT
+435 DAGRGT
-450 PEVIILDPAGHKN
+450 PEVIILDPSGHKN
-463 TVPVKTRSISED
+463 TVPVKTRQISEG
-475 VYRCEYVASGI
+475 VYRCEYVASSI

-504 YGVKVS
+504 FGVKVS
-510 PVCDARKVRASGRG
+510 PVSDARRVRASGRG

-531 VKDSAD
+531 VKDAAD
-537 FKVHTEGAGE
+537 FKVYTEGAGE

-557 GGTHEVVKTKQIDA
+557 GGSHETVKTKQIDA
-571 FTFEYIYHPKKEGRY
+571 YTFEYVYHPKKEGRY
-586 IVMVTYG
+586 IVMVSYG

-600 PFEVNI
+600 PFEVNV
-606 GPYKETRIRAYGP
+606 GPYKETKIRAYGP

-625 VGYPA
+625 VGTPA

-639 AGGLGFS
+639 AGALGFS

-656 CNDNGDGS
+656 CNDNGDES
-664 ADVRYYPTAP
+664 ADVRYYPTVP

-693 IAQILPQTDYYPELV
+693 IAQILPRTDYYPEKV
-708 KCKGPGLEKNGLVS
+708 KCKGPGLERNGVVS
-722 GRPADFQ
+722 GRLTDFH
-729 VDTRK
+729 VDTRA

-751 IKLEA
+751 VKLDA

-771 RGNKHTVQVNYG
+771 RGNKHTVQVSYG
-783 GVATD
+783 GVATEN
-788 DSPYRVFISEPSDPG
+788 SPYRVFVSEPTDPG

-828 REAGPGEVQI
+828 REAGPGDVQI

-843 HGQDIPIE
+843 QGQDIPID
-851 IQDNSDGTFTVEY
+851 IQDNGDGTFTVEY

-872 RVTVLYAGSEI
+872 RVTVLYACSEI

-892 QSHVDVT
+892 QPHVDVT
-899 KVKVDGLEPTAP
+899 KVKVDGLEPSVFV
-911 INSLQQFRVITQDA
+911 NSL
-925 GRADFAVSITSPSG
+925 
-939 MRVRAH
+939 
-945 VVPTHEG
+945 
-952 YLVNFTPTEL
+952 
-962 GEYLLSIQFGG
+962 
-973 QPISSTPY
+973 
-981 RFTCTPGGDASAV
+981 
-994 RAWGPGLE
+994 
-1002 GGIVC
+1002 
-1007 RPAEFVIDTREAGQ
+1007 
-1021 GGLGVTVEGPCEAAI
+1021 
-1036 NCRDNGDG
+1036 
-1044 TCAVAYLPTE
+1044 
-1054 AGPYTINITFNERHI
+1054 
-1069 HGSPF
+1069 
-1074 HALIGHDKDLKQIR
+1074 
-1088 VTGNGIQPH
+1088 
-1097 GVFVDSPTDFVVDTR
+1097 TDFVVDTR
-1112 ALANLRKDT
+1112 ALANLRRDSKTNDVKD
-1121 KGSDKGDGKVMCV
+1121 GKGDGKVVCV

-1139 GTRTDSFL
+1139 GVRTDSFL
-1147 RPLTDGTYKISYTPF
+1147 KPLTDGTYKISYTPF

-1189 GCDPNKCQAFGPG
+1189 GCDPNKCYAYGPG
-1202 LDHGFVNEVNT
+1202 LDHGYVNEVNT

-1225 LGLAVEGPSEAKMT
+1225 LGLSVEGPSEAKMT

-1244 DGSCTVEYV
+1244 DGSCTVDYV
-1253 PLESGDYDVSIKF
+1253 PFEAGDYDIVVKF
-1266 ADQHIPGSPFKVSV
+1266 ADQNIPGSPFKVVV
-1280 DQSVDAS
+1280 DHSVDAS
-1287 QVVVWGSGLE
+1287 QVVVWGSGIE

-1316 GKAPLGVDITTD
+1316 GKAPLGVDIKTEH
-1328 KGSLPKSPDIRD
+1328 GPLPRSPEIRD

-1351 PHAEGTMQTA
+1351 PHDEGTMQTA

-1369 VPGSPFRLRVRP
+1369 VPGSPFR
-1381 ASASIVSPLRS
+1381 
-1392 PYRTRVRPAVEPS
+1392 TRVRPPVEPN

-1428 IDTNDAGIGDL
+1428 IDTNDAGVGDL
-1439 QVSVTGPDGHPR
+1439 QVTVTGPDGHPR
-1451 KVKVVDNGD
+1451 KVKVVDNRD
-1460 GTFSASY
+1460 GTYSASY

-1475 KVSVKYADQEVGHT
+1475 KVSVKYADQEVGHS
-1489 PFPVQAYATGKADK
+1489 PFPVQAFATGKADE
-1503 CKITEGINHSLTIG
+1503 CKITEGINHSLNIG

-1524 NAKNAGSGAVT
+1524 NAKNAGNGAVT

-1581 PDGFYSFTAQSEE
+1581 PDGFYSFTAQSED
-1594 EYQQTQTKVN
+1594 EYRQTQTKVN
-1604 GLQRTPSGGSYRPVE
+1604 GLQGAPSGTSNYRPVE

-1634 EVRMPSG
+1634 EVKMPSG
-1641 DKDLPVIED
+1641 RVDNPLIED
-1650 NRDGTVSVRYSP
+1650 NRDGTVSVRYEP
-1662 REEGLHELHVKYNA
+1662 KEEGLHELHIKYNS

-1696 TAYGSGLVHGI
+1696 TAYGGGLVHGI

-1722 AGGLSLAVEGSSK
+1722 AGGLSLAVEGPSK

-1776 SVKITGEGRKRN
+1776 SVKVTGEGRKRN

-1881 TGKALTEGVTHTEN
+1881 TGDALKEGKTHHEN
-1895 QFTIDTRE
+1895 QFTIDTRD
-1903 AGYGGLSLSVEGPSK
+1903 AGYGGLSLSIEGPSK

-1939 PGYYIINLK
+1939 PGYYIVNLK
-1948 FADNHVHGSPFT
+1948 FADNHVPGSPFT
-1960 AKVTGEGT
+1960 AKVTGEGS
-1968 NRQTERIKRQR
+1968 NQQTERIKRQR

-1999 ISPFDLGAT
+1999 ISPFDLKAS
-2008 VTSPGGVTEG
+2008 VTSPGGVTEDAG
-2018 AELGEVEDGL
+2018 VGEVEDGL

-2079 ERGEQNMPSEF
+2079 ERGEQDMPSEF

-2124 YVSYV
+2124 YVSYLV
-2129 VQEPGE
+2129 SEPGE

-2146 IPDSPYKVYITPSM
+2146 IPDSPYKVYITPAM
-2160 GEARKVEVAQFPD
+2160 GEARKVEVAQFPE
-2173 QGSKPNKPQSLLVSK
+2173 QGAKPNKAQSILVIK
-2188 NGAQG
+2188 NGAKGQ
-2193 HLDCKTVAPSGQ
+2193 LDCKLVSPSGH
-2205 EEDCFTDL
+2205 EDDCFVDL
-2213 LDNDTYSV
+2213 LHEDTYSV
-2221 RFVPKEI
+2221 RFVPREI
-2228 GIHFIH
+2228 GIHYVHI
-2234 VKFNGIHIPGS
+2234 KFNGIHIPGS

-2268 ESAISAQKTDFIVD
+2268 EAIVSGQKTDFIVD

-2337 SPWKV
+2337 SPYKV
-2342 KCTGEPHAE
+2342 KCTGDAVAD
-2351 KGTIQESSS
+2351 KGTVQESSS

-2368 TKSGALTHQG
+2368 VKSSDKGHGLG
-2378 PVIPR
+2378 GVVIPR
-2383 FQSDAT
+2383 FTSDAS

-2414 TAGTNILY
+2414 EAGNNILY

-2446 IGYVVRDKGDYL
+2446 IAYVVRDKGDYI

-2467 IPGSPFHVTV
+2467 IPGSPFHVTL

>member
-1 MYGPGAAEYCQAGHE
+1 MYGPGAPEYCQAGEE

-49 KSVNKHIGNLETD
+49 KQVSKHIGNLETD

-70 ALIEVLSGKQLPK
+70 ALIEVLSGKHLPK
-83 HNKRPNFKSQKLENV
+83 HNKRPTFKSQKLENV

-146 WDGEVQ
+146 WEGEDQ
-152 VAPGEKGPSPKQRL
+152 MVAPGEKGPSPKQRL
-166 LHWIQSKLPDLPI
+166 LHWIQSKLPDLPV
-179 TNFTN
+179 TNFTS

-195 VDAVAAGLCPD
+195 VDSVAPGLCPD
-206 WPDWVPAD
+206 WPDWIPAD
-214 ALSNATEAMNIADN
+214 ALNNATEAMNLADN
-228 WLGVPQ
+228 YLGVPQ
-234 LITPEE
+234 LITPDE
-240 MLSPSID
+240 MVNPNCD

-253 YLSQYPNCKLKSG
+253 YLSQYPNCKLKPN
-266 APLRPRTNPG
+266 APLRPRTNSS

-281 GPGIESS
+281 GPGVEPT
-288 GPVVGAPTNFT
+288 GPVVGAPTHFT
-299 IETFSAGKGKVEAFL
+299 IETFSAGKGRVEAYL
-314 QTPDGRV
+314 QTPDGQT
-321 ENLECKFN
+321 EALDCKFN

-348 VVIVKFSGREIPK
+348 IVIVKFSGREIPK

-367 VSGFA
+367 VSGYA
-372 GDPTKVTASGPG
+372 GDPSKVTASGPG

-389 VTINKPTYFDIFT
+389 VTINRPTYFDIFT
-402 KDPQT
+402 K
-407 SLYGNFPF
+407 
-415 SHTNTGRRRSSTI
+415 
-428 LTSPRSR
+428 
-435 FSQSSPTTLDAGRGT
+435 DAGRGT

-463 TVPVKTRSISED
+463 TVPVKVRSLSD
-475 VYRCEYVASGI
+475 DTYRCEYVASGI
-486 GLHSIN
+486 GLHSVN

-504 YGVKVS
+504 FGVKVS

-524 LQPNGVR
+524 LQPSGVR
-531 VKDSAD
+531 VKDAAD
-537 FKVHTEGAGE
+537 FRVYTEGAGE

-557 GGTHEVVKTKQIDA
+557 GGVHETIKTKQIDA
-571 FTFEYIYHPKKEGRY
+571 YTFEYTYQPKKEGRY
-586 IVMVTYG
+586 IVMVSYG

-630 LFTVETNGE
+630 LFTAETNGE
-639 AGGLGFS
+639 VGTLGFS
-646 IEGPSQAKID
+646 IEGPSQAKIE

-664 ADVRYYPTAP
+664 ADVRYYPTVK

-693 IAQILPQTDYYPELV
+693 IANILPQTDYYPELV
-708 KCKGPGLEKNGLVS
+708 KCKGPGLEKNGVVS
-722 GRPADFQ
+722 GKTVDFQ
-729 VDTRK
+729 VDTRQ
-734 AGDAPLDVTVMD
+734 AGDAPLDVTVID
-746 ANYQP
+746 SSYQQVP
-751 IKLEA
+751 LNA
-756 KDNKNGTYDFSYRPT
+756 KDNGNGLYDFSYRPT

-783 GVATD
+783 GVATEN
-788 DSPYRVFISEPSDPG
+788 SPYRVFVSEPSVPG

-814 GVKSNTPTHFNIDC
+814 GVRSNTPTHFNIDC

-843 HGQDIPIE
+843 QGQDIPID
-851 IQDNSDGTFTVEY
+851 IRDNRNGTFTVDY
-864 LTPSPGDH
+864 LTPSPGEH
-872 RVTVLYAGSEI
+872 RVTVLYAGAEI

-892 QSHVDVT
+892 QSNVDVT
-899 KVKVDGLEPTAP
+899 KVKVDGLEP
-911 INSLQQFRVITQDA
+911 S
-925 GRADFAVSITSPSG
+925 
-939 MRVRAH
+939 
-945 VVPTHEG
+945 
-952 YLVNFTPTEL
+952 
-962 GEYLLSIQFGG
+962 
-973 QPISSTPY
+973 
-981 RFTCTPGGDASAV
+981 
-994 RAWGPGLE
+994 
-1002 GGIVC
+1002 
-1007 RPAEFVIDTREAGQ
+1007 
-1021 GGLGVTVEGPCEAAI
+1021 
-1036 NCRDNGDG
+1036 
-1044 TCAVAYLPTE
+1044 
-1054 AGPYTINITFNERHI
+1054 
-1069 HGSPF
+1069 
-1074 HALIGHDKDLKQIR
+1074 
-1088 VTGNGIQPH
+1088 
-1097 GVFVDSPTDFVVDTR
+1097 VFIDSPTDFVVDTR
-1112 ALANLRKDT
+1112 ALANLKKEA
-1121 KGSDKGDGKVMCV
+1121 KGGTGTGEGKVMCV

-1147 RPLTDGTYKISYTPF
+1147 KPLTDGTYKISYTPF

-1189 GCDPNKCQAFGPG
+1189 GCDPKKCQAYGPG
-1202 LDHGFVNEVNT
+1202 LEHGLVNQVNT

-1253 PLESGDYDVSIKF
+1253 PLESGEYDVAIKF
-1266 ADQHIPGSPFKVSV
+1266 ADQHIPGSPFKVAV
-1280 DQSVDAS
+1280 DESVDAS
-1287 QVVVWGSGLE
+1287 QVQVWGSGLE

-1308 FHVDGSKS
+1308 FHVDGSKA
-1316 GKAPLGVDITTD
+1316 GKARLGVDIATER
-1328 KGSLPKSPDIRD
+1328 GPIPKAPEVRD
-1340 NGDGTYDVTYV
+1340 NGDGTYDVTYI
-1351 PHAEGTMQTA
+1351 PHSEGAMQTT
-1361 NITWGGKP
+1361 NVTWGGRP
-1369 VPGSPFRLRVRP
+1369 VPG
-1381 ASASIVSPLRS
+1381 S
-1392 PYRTRVRPAVEPS
+1392 PYRTRVKPTVEPNKV
-1405 RVKVSGSG
+1405 RVSGSG

-1420 ASLPTELV
+1420 ASLPTEML
-1428 IDTNDAGIGDL
+1428 IDTTDAGPADL
-1439 QVSVTGPDGHPR
+1439 NVSVTGPDGHPR
-1451 KVKVVDNGD
+1451 KVKLVDNGD

-1475 KVSVKYADQEVGHT
+1475 KVSVKYGDQEVAHA

-1503 CKITEGINHSLTIG
+1503 CKITEGITHALNIG

-1524 NAKNAGSGAVT
+1524 NAKNAGNGAVT

-1581 PDGFYSFTAQSEE
+1581 PEGFYSFTAQSEE
-1594 EYQQTQTKVN
+1594 AFQQTKVN
-1604 GLQRTPSGGSYRPVE
+1604 GVQSSPASSSNYRPVQ
-1619 LHNIP
+1619 LSNIP

-1634 EVRMPSG
+1634 EVKMPSG
-1641 DKDLPVIED
+1641 KSDVPVIED

-1682 PFKFHVDSISSGYV
+1682 PFKFHVDSIASGYV
-1696 TAYGSGLVHGI
+1696 TAYGPGLVHGI
-1707 TGEPCNFTISTKDAG
+1707 TGEPANFTISTKDAG
-1722 AGGLSLAVEGSSK
+1722 AGSSTLRGGLSLAVEGSSK

-1769 HIKGSPY
+1769 HIRGSPY

-1846 EHLVSVKRMGTHIA
+1846 EHLVSVKRMGNHIA
-1860 NSPFKITVGEKE
+1860 NSPFKINVGEKE

-1881 TGKALTEGVTHTEN
+1881 SGKCLSEGQTHKEN
-1895 QFTIDTRE
+1895 QFTIDTRD
-1903 AGYGGLSLSVEGPSK
+1903 AGYGGLSLSIEGPSK

-1929 TLTIGYKPTE
+1929 TLTIGYTPTE

-1948 FADNHVHGSPFT
+1948 FADNHVPGSPFT
-1960 AKVTGEGT
+1960 VKVTGEGT

-2008 VTSPGGVTEG
+2008 VTSPGGVTEA
-2018 AELGEVEDGL
+2018 AEIGEVEDGL

-2079 ERGEQNMPSEF
+2079 ERGEQGMPNEF

-2129 VQEPGE
+2129 VAEPGE

-2146 IPDSPYKVYITPSM
+2146 IPDSPYKVYITPSL
-2160 GEARKVEVAQFPD
+2160 GEARKVELAQLPE
-2173 QGSKPNKPQSLLVSK
+2173 QGSMPNKAQSLLVCK
-2188 NGAQG
+2188 NGAKG
-2193 HLDCKTVAPSGQ
+2193 TLDCKFVAPSGA

-2213 LDNDTYSV
+2213 LDGDLYSV
-2221 RFVPKEI
+2221 RFVPKEM
-2228 GIHFIH
+2228 GIHYVHI
-2234 VKFNGIHIPGS
+2234 KFNGIHIPGS

-2254 EADPAAVSASGKGL
+2254 EADPAAVSVSGKGL
-2268 ESAISAQKTDFIVD
+2268 ESCVSGQKTDFIVD

-2327 VKYNGYHIAG
+2327 VKYNAYHVVG

-2342 KCTGEPHAE
+2342 KCTGEAHAE

-2368 TKSGALTHQG
+2368 TKSGDKGHHGTI
-2378 PVIPR
+2378 IPK
-2383 FQSDAT
+2383 FHSDAN

-2414 TAGTNILY
+2414 GAGNNILY
-2422 VGVYGPKAPCEE
+2422 VGVYGPKSPCEE

-2439 IGHNNYQ
+2439 VGHNNYQ
-2446 IGYVVRDKGDYL
+2446 VSYK
-2458 LIVKWGDDH
+2458 VKERGNHILMVMWGEEH
-2467 IPGSPFHVTV
+2467 IPGSPFKLDMF

>member
-1 MYGPGAAEYCQAGHE
+1 MYGPGAPEYCQAGEE

-49 KSVNKHIGNLETD
+49 KQVSKHIGNLETD

-70 ALIEVLSGKQLPK
+70 ALIEVLSGKHLPK
-83 HNKRPNFKSQKLENV
+83 HNKRPTFKSQKLENV

-146 WDGEVQ
+146 WEGEDQ
-152 VAPGEKGPSPKQRL
+152 MVAPGEKGPSPKQRL
-166 LHWIQSKLPDLPI
+166 LHWIQSKLPDLPV
-179 TNFTN
+179 TNFTS

-195 VDAVAAGLCPD
+195 VDSVAPGLCPD
-206 WPDWVPAD
+206 WPDWIPAD
-214 ALSNATEAMNIADN
+214 ALNNATEAMNLADN
-228 WLGVPQ
+228 YLGVPQ
-234 LITPEE
+234 LITPDE
-240 MLSPSID
+240 MVNPNCD

-253 YLSQYPNCKLKSG
+253 YLSQYPNCKLKPN
-266 APLRPRTNPG
+266 APLRPRTNSS

-281 GPGIESS
+281 GPGVEPT
-288 GPVVGAPTNFT
+288 GPVVGAPTHFT
-299 IETFSAGKGKVEAFL
+299 IETFSAGKGRVEAYL
-314 QTPDGRV
+314 QTPDGQT
-321 ENLECKFN
+321 EALDCKFN

-348 VVIVKFSGREIPK
+348 IVIVKFSGREIPK

-367 VSGFA
+367 VSGYA
-372 GDPTKVTASGPG
+372 GDPSKVTASGPG

-389 VTINKPTYFDIFT
+389 VTINRPTYFDIFT
-402 KDPQT
+402 K
-407 SLYGNFPF
+407 
-415 SHTNTGRRRSSTI
+415 
-428 LTSPRSR
+428 
-435 FSQSSPTTLDAGRGT
+435 DAGRGT

-463 TVPVKTRSISED
+463 TVPVKVRSLSD
-475 VYRCEYVASGI
+475 DTYRCEYVASGI
-486 GLHSIN
+486 GLHSVN

-504 YGVKVS
+504 FGVKVS

-524 LQPNGVR
+524 LQPSGVR
-531 VKDSAD
+531 VKDVAD
-537 FKVHTEGAGE
+537 FRVYTEGAGE

-557 GGTHEVVKTKQIDA
+557 GGVHETIKTKQIDA
-571 FTFEYIYHPKKEGRY
+571 YTFEYTYQPKKEGRY
-586 IVMVTYG
+586 IVMVSYG

-630 LFTVETNGE
+630 LFTAETNGE
-639 AGGLGFS
+639 VGTLGFS
-646 IEGPSQAKID
+646 IEGPSQAKIE

-664 ADVRYYPTAP
+664 ADVRYYPTVK

-693 IAQILPQTDYYPELV
+693 IANILPQTDYYPELV
-708 KCKGPGLEKNGLVS
+708 KCKGPGLEKNGVVS
-722 GRPADFQ
+722 GKTVDFQ
-729 VDTRK
+729 VDTRQ
-734 AGDAPLDVTVMD
+734 AGDAPLDVTVID
-746 ANYQP
+746 SSYQQVP
-751 IKLEA
+751 LNA
-756 KDNKNGTYDFSYRPT
+756 KDNGNGLYDFSYRPT

-783 GVATD
+783 GVATEN
-788 DSPYRVFISEPSDPG
+788 SPYRVFVSEPSVPG

-814 GVKSNTPTHFNIDC
+814 GVRSNTPTHFNIDC

-843 HGQDIPIE
+843 QGQDIPID
-851 IQDNSDGTFTVEY
+851 IRDNRNGTFTVDY
-864 LTPSPGDH
+864 LTPSPGEH
-872 RVTVLYAGSEI
+872 RVTVLYAGAEI

-892 QSHVDVT
+892 QSNVDVT
-899 KVKVDGLEPTAP
+899 KVKVDGLEP
-911 INSLQQFRVITQDA
+911 S
-925 GRADFAVSITSPSG
+925 
-939 MRVRAH
+939 
-945 VVPTHEG
+945 
-952 YLVNFTPTEL
+952 
-962 GEYLLSIQFGG
+962 
-973 QPISSTPY
+973 
-981 RFTCTPGGDASAV
+981 
-994 RAWGPGLE
+994 
-1002 GGIVC
+1002 
-1007 RPAEFVIDTREAGQ
+1007 
-1021 GGLGVTVEGPCEAAI
+1021 
-1036 NCRDNGDG
+1036 
-1044 TCAVAYLPTE
+1044 
-1054 AGPYTINITFNERHI
+1054 
-1069 HGSPF
+1069 
-1074 HALIGHDKDLKQIR
+1074 
-1088 VTGNGIQPH
+1088 
-1097 GVFVDSPTDFVVDTR
+1097 VFIDSPTDFVVDTR
-1112 ALANLRKDT
+1112 ALANLKKEA
-1121 KGSDKGDGKVMCV
+1121 KGGTGTGEGKVMCV

-1147 RPLTDGTYKISYTPF
+1147 KPLTDGTYKISYTPF

-1189 GCDPNKCQAFGPG
+1189 GCDPKKCQAYGPG
-1202 LDHGFVNEVNT
+1202 LEHGLVNQVNT

-1253 PLESGDYDVSIKF
+1253 PLESGEYDVAIKF
-1266 ADQHIPGSPFKVSV
+1266 ADQHIPGSPFKVAV
-1280 DQSVDAS
+1280 DESVDAS
-1287 QVVVWGSGLE
+1287 QVQVWGSGLE

-1308 FHVDGSKS
+1308 FHVDGSKA
-1316 GKAPLGVDITTD
+1316 GKARLGVDIATER
-1328 KGSLPKSPDIRD
+1328 GPIPKAPEVRD
-1340 NGDGTYDVTYV
+1340 NGDGTYDVTYI
-1351 PHAEGTMQTA
+1351 PHSEGAMQTT
-1361 NITWGGKP
+1361 NVTWGGRP
-1369 VPGSPFRLRVRP
+1369 VPG
-1381 ASASIVSPLRS
+1381 S
-1392 PYRTRVRPAVEPS
+1392 PYRTRVKPTVEPS
-1405 RVKVSGSG
+1405 KVRVSGSG

-1420 ASLPTELV
+1420 ASLPTEML
-1428 IDTNDAGIGDL
+1428 IDTTDAGPADL
-1439 QVSVTGPDGHPR
+1439 NVSVTGPDGHPR
-1451 KVKVVDNGD
+1451 KVKLVDNGD

-1475 KVSVKYADQEVGHT
+1475 KVSVKYGDQEVAHA

-1503 CKITEGINHSLTIG
+1503 CKITEGITHALNIG

-1524 NAKNAGSGAVT
+1524 NAKNAGNGAVT

-1581 PDGFYSFTAQSEE
+1581 PEGFYSFTAQSEE
-1594 EYQQTQTKVN
+1594 AFQQTKVN
-1604 GLQRTPSGGSYRPVE
+1604 GVQSSPASSSNYRPVQ
-1619 LHNIP
+1619 LSNIP

-1634 EVRMPSG
+1634 EVKMPSG
-1641 DKDLPVIED
+1641 KSDVPVIED

-1682 PFKFHVDSISSGYV
+1682 PFKFHVDSIASGYV
-1696 TAYGSGLVHGI
+1696 TAYGPGLVHGI
-1707 TGEPCNFTISTKDAG
+1707 TGEPANFTISTKDAG

-1769 HIKGSPY
+1769 HIRGSPY

-1846 EHLVSVKRMGTHIA
+1846 EHLVSVKRMGNHIA
-1860 NSPFKITVGEKE
+1860 NSPFKINVGEKE

-1881 TGKALTEGVTHTEN
+1881 SGKCLSEGQTHKEN
-1895 QFTIDTRE
+1895 QFTIDTRD
-1903 AGYGGLSLSVEGPSK
+1903 AGYGGLSLSIEGPSK

-1929 TLTIGYKPTE
+1929 TLTIGYTPTE

-1948 FADNHVHGSPFT
+1948 FADNHVPGSPFT

-2008 VTSPGGVTEG
+2008 VTSPGGVTEA
-2018 AELGEVEDGL
+2018 AEIGEVEDGL

-2079 ERGEQNMPSEF
+2079 ERGEQGMPNEF

-2129 VQEPGE
+2129 VAEPGE

-2146 IPDSPYKVYITPSM
+2146 IPDSPYKVYITPSL
-2160 GEARKVEVAQFPD
+2160 GEARKVELAQLPE
-2173 QGSKPNKPQSLLVSK
+2173 QGSMPNKAQSLLVCK
-2188 NGAQG
+2188 NGAKG
-2193 HLDCKTVAPSGQ
+2193 TLDCKFVAPSGA

-2213 LDNDTYSV
+2213 LDGDLYSV
-2221 RFVPKEI
+2221 RFVPKEM
-2228 GIHFIH
+2228 GIHYVHI
-2234 VKFNGIHIPGS
+2234 KFNGIHIPGS

-2254 EADPAAVSASGKGL
+2254 EADPAAVSVSGKGL
-2268 ESAISAQKTDFIVD
+2268 ESCVSGQKTDFIVD

-2327 VKYNGYHIAG
+2327 VKYNAYHVVG

-2342 KCTGEPHAE
+2342 KCTGEAHAE

-2368 TKSGALTHQG
+2368 TKSGDKGHHGTI
-2378 PVIPR
+2378 IPK
-2383 FQSDAT
+2383 FHSDAN

-2414 TAGTNILY
+2414 GAGNNILY
-2422 VGVYGPKAPCEE
+2422 VGVYGPKSPCEE

-2439 IGHNNYQ
+2439 VGHNNYQ
-2446 IGYVVRDKGDYL
+2446 VGYVVREKGNYIL
-2458 LIVKWGDDH
+2458 MVKWGDDH
-2467 IPGSPFHVTV
+2467 IPGSPFHVEV

>member
-1 MYGPGAAEYCQAGHE
+1 
-16 EDEMAATERELAED
+16 MAATERELAED

-49 KSVNKHIGNLETD
+49 KQVAKHIGNLETD

-70 ALIEVLSGKQLPK
+70 ALIEVLSGKHLPK

-146 WDGEVQ
+146 WEGEDQ

-195 VDAVAAGLCPD
+195 VDSVAPGMCPD
-206 WPDWVPAD
+206 WPDWIPAD
-214 ALSNATEAMNIADN
+214 ALNNATEAMNLADN

-234 LITPEE
+234 LITPDE
-240 MLSPSID
+240 MVNPNCD

-253 YLSQYPNCKLKSG
+253 YLSQYPNCKLKPG
-266 APLRPRTNPG
+266 APLRPRTNSS

-281 GPGIESS
+281 GPGVEPS
-288 GPVVGAPTNFT
+288 GPVVGAPTHFT
-299 IETFSAGKGKVEAFL
+299 IETFSAGKGRVEAYL
-314 QTPDGRV
+314 QTPDGQR
-321 ENLECKFN
+321 ETLDCKFN
-329 NDRNLTYTCKYTP
+329 NDRNLTYSCKYTP

-348 VVIVKFSGREIPK
+348 LVLVKFSGREIPK

-367 VSGFA
+367 VSGYA
-372 GDPTKVTASGPG
+372 GDPSKVTASGPG

-389 VTINKPTYFDIFT
+389 VMINRPTYFDIFT
-402 KDPQT
+402 KD
-407 SLYGNFPF
+407 
-415 SHTNTGRRRSSTI
+415 
-428 LTSPRSR
+428 
-435 FSQSSPTTLDAGRGT
+435 AGKGT

-463 TVPVKTRSISED
+463 TVPVKVRSLGEGT
-475 VYRCEYVASGI
+475 YRCEYVATGI

-504 YGVKVS
+504 FGVKVS
-510 PVCDARKVRASGRG
+510 PVSDARKVRASGRG
-524 LQPNGVR
+524 LQPCGVR
-531 VKDSAD
+531 VKDAAD
-537 FKVHTEGAGE
+537 FRVYSEGAGE
-547 GNVEVKVIGP
+547 GSVEVKVIGP
-557 GGTHEVVKTKQIDA
+557 GGVHESIKTKQIDA
-571 FTFEYIYHPKKEGRY
+571 HTHEYIYHPKKEGRY

-593 GQEIPKS
+593 GQEITKS
-600 PFEVNI
+600 PFEVNV
-606 GPYKETRIRAYGP
+606 GPFKETRIRAYGP

-630 LFTVETNGE
+630 LFTAETNGE
-639 AGGLGFS
+639 AGTLGFS
-646 IEGPSQAKID
+646 IEGPSQAKIE

-664 ADVRYYPTAP
+664 ADVRYYPTAK

-693 IAQILPQTDYYPELV
+693 IANILPQTDYYPELV
-708 KCKGPGLEKNGLVS
+708 KCNGPGLEKHGVVS
-722 GRPADFQ
+722 GKTVEFQ
-729 VDTRK
+729 VDTRQ
-734 AGDAPLDVTVMD
+734 AGDAPLDVTVID
-746 ANYQP
+746 SAYQSVP
-751 IKLEA
+751 LDA
-756 KDNKNGTYDFSYRPT
+756 KDNRNGTYDFSYRPT

-783 GVATD
+783 GVATEN
-788 DSPYRVFISEPSDPG
+788 SPYRVFVSEPSVPG

-814 GVKSNTPTHFNIDC
+814 GVRSNTATHFNIDC
-828 REAGPGEVQI
+828 REAGPGEVEI

-843 HGQDIPIE
+843 QGQDIPID
-851 IQDNSDGTFTVEY
+851 IRDNRNGTFTVDY
-864 LTPSPGDH
+864 QTPSPGEH
-872 RVTVLYAGSEI
+872 RVTVLYAGAEI
-883 PQSPIVVPV
+883 PQSPILVPV
-892 QSHVDVT
+892 QSNVDVT
-899 KVKVDGLEPTAP
+899 KVKVDGLEP
-911 INSLQQFRVITQDA
+911 S
-925 GRADFAVSITSPSG
+925 
-939 MRVRAH
+939 
-945 VVPTHEG
+945 
-952 YLVNFTPTEL
+952 
-962 GEYLLSIQFGG
+962 
-973 QPISSTPY
+973 
-981 RFTCTPGGDASAV
+981 
-994 RAWGPGLE
+994 
-1002 GGIVC
+1002 
-1007 RPAEFVIDTREAGQ
+1007 
-1021 GGLGVTVEGPCEAAI
+1021 
-1036 NCRDNGDG
+1036 
-1044 TCAVAYLPTE
+1044 
-1054 AGPYTINITFNERHI
+1054 
-1069 HGSPF
+1069 
-1074 HALIGHDKDLKQIR
+1074 
-1088 VTGNGIQPH
+1088 
-1097 GVFVDSPTDFVVDTR
+1097 VFVDSPTDFVVDTR
-1112 ALANLRKDT
+1112 ALANLKKDS
-1121 KGSDKGDGKVMCV
+1121 KGGAGTSDGKVMCV

-1202 LDHGFVNEVNT
+1202 LDRGYVNQVNT

-1244 DGSCTVEYV
+1244 DGSCTVEYI
-1253 PLESGDYDVSIKF
+1253 PLEAGDYDVSIKF
-1266 ADQHIPGSPFKVSV
+1266 ADQHIPGSPFKVTV

-1308 FHVDGSKS
+1308 FHVDGTKA
-1316 GKAPLGVDITTD
+1316 GQAPLKVDIATEKGPIPKAPEV
-1328 KGSLPKSPDIRD
+1328 RD
-1340 NGDGTYDVTYV
+1340 NGDGTYDVTYT
-1351 PHAEGTMQTA
+1351 PHNEGAMQTA
-1361 NITWGGKP
+1361 NVTWGGRP
-1369 VPGSPFRLRVRP
+1369 VPG
-1381 ASASIVSPLRS
+1381 S
-1392 PYRTRVRPAVEPS
+1392 PYRTRVKPTVEPS
-1405 RVKVSGSG
+1405 RVRVSGSG

-1420 ASLPTELV
+1420 ASLPTELL
-1428 IDTNDAGIGDL
+1428 IDASDAGLADL
-1439 QVSVTGPDGHPR
+1439 NVTVTGPDGHPR
-1451 KVKVVDNGD
+1451 KVKVVDNAD

-1475 KVSVKYADQEVGHT
+1475 KVSVKYGDQEVGHS

-1503 CKITEGINHSLTIG
+1503 CKITEGITHALNIG

-1524 NAKNAGSGAVT
+1524 NAKNAGNGAVT

-1581 PDGFYSFTAQSEE
+1581 PDGFYSFTAQTEE
-1594 EYQQTQTKVN
+1594 AFRQTQAKVN
-1604 GLQRTPSGGSYRPVE
+1604 GVQSSPAHSNYYP
-1619 LHNIP
+1619 LHLSSIP

-1634 EVRMPSG
+1634 EVKMPSG
-1641 DKDLPVIED
+1641 KVDVPVIED

-1682 PFKFHVDSISSGYV
+1682 PFKFHVDSIASGYV
-1696 TAYGSGLVHGI
+1696 TAHGPGLVHGI
-1707 TGEPCNFTISTKDAG
+1707 TGEPCNFSISTKDAG

-1846 EHLVSVKRMGTHIA
+1846 EHLVSVKRMGNHIA

-1881 TGKALTEGVTHTEN
+1881 TGKSLSEGQTHKEN
-1895 QFTIDTRE
+1895 QFTIDTRD
-1903 AGYGGLSLSVEGPSK
+1903 AGYGGLSLSIEGPSK

-1929 TLTIGYKPTE
+1929 TLTIGYTPTE

-1948 FADNHVHGSPFT
+1948 FADNHVPGSPFT
-1960 AKVTGEGT
+1960 VKVTGEGT

-2008 VTSPGGVTEG
+2008 VTSPGGVTEA
-2018 AELGEVEDGL
+2018 AEIGEVEDGL

-2079 ERGEQNMPSEF
+2079 ERGEQAMPNEF

-2129 VQEPGE
+2129 VSEQGE

-2146 IPDSPYKVYITPSM
+2146 IPDSPYKVYITPSL
-2160 GEARKVEVAQFPD
+2160 GEARKVELAQLPE
-2173 QGSKPNKPQSLLVSK
+2173 QGSMPNKAQSLLVCK
-2188 NGAQG
+2188 NGAKG
-2193 HLDCKTVAPSGQ
+2193 TLDCKSVAPSGA

-2213 LDNDTYSV
+2213 LDGDLYSV
-2221 RFVPKEI
+2221 RFVPKEM
-2228 GIHFIH
+2228 GIHYVHI
-2234 VKFNGIHIPGS
+2234 KFNGIHIPGS

-2254 EADPAAVSASGKGL
+2254 EADPAAVSVAGKGL
-2268 ESAISAQKTDFIVD
+2268 ESCVSGQKTDFIVD

-2327 VKYNGYHIAG
+2327 VKYNAYHVVG

-2342 KCTGEPHAE
+2342 KCTGEAHAE

-2368 TKSGALTHQG
+2368 TKSGEKGHQG
-2378 PVIPR
+2378 TIIPK
-2383 FQSDAT
+2383 FHSDAS

-2414 TAGTNILY
+2414 GAGNNILY
-2422 VGVYGPKAPCEE
+2422 VGVYGPKSPCEE

-2439 IGHNNYQ
+2439 VGHNNYQ
-2446 IGYVVRDKGDYL
+2446 IGYVVRDKGNYI

-2467 IPGSPFHVTV
+2467 IPGSPFHVEV

>member
-1 MYGPGAAEYCQAGHE
+1 MYGPGAPEYCQAGEE

-49 KSVNKHIGNLETD
+49 KQVSKHIGNLETD

-70 ALIEVLSGKQLPK
+70 ALIEVLSGKHLPK
-83 HNKRPNFKSQKLENV
+83 HNKRPTFKSQKLENV

-146 WDGEVQ
+146 WEGEDQ
-152 VAPGEKGPSPKQRL
+152 MVAPGEKGPSPKQRL
-166 LHWIQSKLPDLPI
+166 LHWIQSKLPDLPV
-179 TNFTN
+179 TNFTS

-195 VDAVAAGLCPD
+195 VDSVAPGLCPD
-206 WPDWVPAD
+206 WPDWIPAD
-214 ALSNATEAMNIADN
+214 ALNNATEAMNLADN
-228 WLGVPQ
+228 YLGVPQ
-234 LITPEE
+234 LITPDE
-240 MLSPSID
+240 MVNPNCD

-253 YLSQYPNCKLKSG
+253 YLSQYPNCKLKPS
-266 APLRPRTNPG
+266 APLRPRTNSS

-281 GPGIESS
+281 GPGVEPS
-288 GPVVGAPTNFT
+288 GPVVGAPTHFT
-299 IETFSAGKGKVEAFL
+299 IETFSAGKGRVEAYL
-314 QTPDGRV
+314 QTPDGQT
-321 ENLECKFN
+321 EALDCKFN

-348 VVIVKFSGREIPK
+348 IVIVKFSGREIPK

-367 VSGFA
+367 VSGYA
-372 GDPTKVTASGPG
+372 GDPSKVTASGPG

-389 VTINKPTYFDIFT
+389 VTINRPTYFDIFT
-402 KDPQT
+402 KD
-407 SLYGNFPF
+407 
-415 SHTNTGRRRSSTI
+415 
-428 LTSPRSR
+428 
-435 FSQSSPTTLDAGRGT
+435 AGRGT
-450 PEVIILDPAGHKN
+450 PEVVILDPAGHKN
-463 TVPVKTRSISED
+463 TVPVKVRSLSD
-475 VYRCEYVASGI
+475 DTYRCEYVASGI
-486 GLHSIN
+486 GLHSVN

-504 YGVKVS
+504 FGVKVS

-524 LQPNGVR
+524 LQPSGVR
-531 VKDSAD
+531 VKDVAD
-537 FKVHTEGAGE
+537 FRVYTEGAGE

-557 GGTHEVVKTKQIDA
+557 GGVHETIKTKQIDA
-571 FTFEYIYHPKKEGRY
+571 YTYEYTYQPKKEGRY
-586 IVMVTYG
+586 IVMVSYG

-630 LFTVETNGE
+630 LFTAETNGE
-639 AGGLGFS
+639 VGTLGFS
-646 IEGPSQAKID
+646 IEGPSQAKIE

-664 ADVRYYPTAP
+664 ADVRYYPTVK

-693 IAQILPQTDYYPELV
+693 IANILPQTDYYPEQV
-708 KCKGPGLEKNGLVS
+708 KCKGPGLEKNGVVA
-722 GRPADFQ
+722 GKTVDFQ
-729 VDTRK
+729 VDTRQ
-734 AGDAPLDVTVMD
+734 AGDAPLDVTVID
-746 ANYQP
+746 SSYQQVP
-751 IKLEA
+751 LTA
-756 KDNKNGTYDFSYRPT
+756 KGNGNGLYDFSYRPT

-783 GVATD
+783 GVATEN
-788 DSPYRVFISEPSDPG
+788 SPYRVFVSEPSVPG

-814 GVKSNTPTHFNIDC
+814 GVRSNTPTHFNIDC

-843 HGQDIPIE
+843 QGQDIPID
-851 IQDNSDGTFTVEY
+851 IRDNRNGTFTVDY
-864 LTPSPGDH
+864 LTPSPGEH
-872 RVTVLYAGSEI
+872 RVTVLYAGAEI

-892 QSHVDVT
+892 QSNVDVT
-899 KVKVDGLEPTAP
+899 KVKVDGLEP
-911 INSLQQFRVITQDA
+911 S
-925 GRADFAVSITSPSG
+925 
-939 MRVRAH
+939 
-945 VVPTHEG
+945 
-952 YLVNFTPTEL
+952 
-962 GEYLLSIQFGG
+962 
-973 QPISSTPY
+973 
-981 RFTCTPGGDASAV
+981 
-994 RAWGPGLE
+994 
-1002 GGIVC
+1002 
-1007 RPAEFVIDTREAGQ
+1007 
-1021 GGLGVTVEGPCEAAI
+1021 
-1036 NCRDNGDG
+1036 
-1044 TCAVAYLPTE
+1044 
-1054 AGPYTINITFNERHI
+1054 
-1069 HGSPF
+1069 
-1074 HALIGHDKDLKQIR
+1074 
-1088 VTGNGIQPH
+1088 
-1097 GVFVDSPTDFVVDTR
+1097 VFIDSPTDFVVDTR
-1112 ALANLRKDT
+1112 ALANLKKEA
-1121 KGSDKGDGKVMCV
+1121 KGGTGTGDGKVMCV

-1147 RPLTDGTYKISYTPF
+1147 KPLTDGTYKISYTPF

-1189 GCDPNKCQAFGPG
+1189 GCDPKKCQAYGPG
-1202 LDHGFVNEVNT
+1202 LEHGLVNQVNT

-1225 LGLAVEGPSEAKMT
+1225 LGLAMEGPSEAKMT

-1253 PLESGDYDVSIKF
+1253 PLESGEYDVAIKF
-1266 ADQHIPGSPFKVSV
+1266 ADQHIPGSPFKVAV
-1280 DQSVDAS
+1280 DESVDAS
-1287 QVVVWGSGLE
+1287 QVQVWGSGLE

-1308 FHVDGSKS
+1308 FHVDGSKA
-1316 GKAPLGVDITTD
+1316 GKARLGVDIATD
-1328 KGSLPKSPDIRD
+1328 KGPIPKAPEVRD

-1351 PHAEGTMQTA
+1351 PHSEGAMQTT
-1361 NITWGGKP
+1361 NVTWGGRP
-1369 VPGSPFRLRVRP
+1369 VPG
-1381 ASASIVSPLRS
+1381 S
-1392 PYRTRVRPAVEPS
+1392 PYRTRVKPAVEPNKV
-1405 RVKVSGSG
+1405 RVSGSG

-1420 ASLPTELV
+1420 ASLPTEML
-1428 IDTNDAGIGDL
+1428 IDTTDAGPADL
-1439 QVSVTGPDGHPR
+1439 NVSVTGPDGHPR
-1451 KVKVVDNGD
+1451 KVKLVDNGD

-1475 KVSVKYADQEVGHT
+1475 KVSVKYGDQEVGHA

-1503 CKITEGINHSLTIG
+1503 CKITEGITHALNIG

-1524 NAKNAGSGAVT
+1524 NAKNAGNGAVT

-1560 YYTVKDAGE
+1560 FYTVKDAGE

-1581 PDGFYSFTAQSEE
+1581 PEGFYSFTAQSEE
-1594 EYQQTQTKVN
+1594 AFQQTKVN
-1604 GLQRTPSGGSYRPVE
+1604 GVQFSPASSSNYRPVQ
-1619 LHNIP
+1619 LSNIP

-1634 EVRMPSG
+1634 EVKMPSG
-1641 DKDLPVIED
+1641 KSDVPVIED

-1682 PFKFHVDSISSGYV
+1682 PFKFHVDSIASGYV
-1696 TAYGSGLVHGI
+1696 TAYGPGLVHGI
-1707 TGEPCNFTISTKDAG
+1707 TGEPANFTISTKDAG

-1769 HIKGSPY
+1769 HIRGSPY

-1788 QISVGSQSEVSL
+1788 QISVGSQSEFKL
-1800 PGKVTDSDIKSLN
+1800 PGKMTESDIKSLN

-1846 EHLVSVKRMGTHIA
+1846 EHLVSVKRMGNHIA
-1860 NSPFKITVGEKE
+1860 NSPFKIGVGEKE

-1881 TGKALTEGVTHTEN
+1881 SGKSLTEGQTHKEN
-1895 QFTIDTRE
+1895 QFTIDTRD
-1903 AGYGGLSLSVEGPSK
+1903 AGYGGLSLSIEGPSK

-1929 TLTIGYKPTE
+1929 TLTIGYTPTE

-1948 FADNHVHGSPFT
+1948 FADNHVPGSPFT

-2008 VTSPGGVTEG
+2008 VTSPGGVTEA
-2018 AELGEVEDGL
+2018 AEIGEVEDGL

-2079 ERGEQNMPSEF
+2079 ERGEQGMPNEF

-2129 VQEPGE
+2129 VAEPGE

-2146 IPDSPYKVYITPSM
+2146 IPDSPYKVYITPSL
-2160 GEARKVEVAQFPD
+2160 GEARKVELAQLPE
-2173 QGSKPNKPQSLLVSK
+2173 QGSMPNKAQSLLVCK
-2188 NGAQG
+2188 NGAKG
-2193 HLDCKTVAPSGQ
+2193 TLDCKFVAPSGA

-2213 LDNDTYSV
+2213 LDGDLYSV
-2221 RFVPKEI
+2221 RFVPKEM
-2228 GIHFIH
+2228 GIHYVHI
-2234 VKFNGIHIPGS
+2234 KFNGIHIPGS

-2254 EADPAAVSASGKGL
+2254 EADPAAVSVAGKGL
-2268 ESAISAQKTDFIVD
+2268 ESCVSGQKTDFIVD

-2327 VKYNGYHIAG
+2327 VKYNAYHVVG

-2342 KCTGEPHAE
+2342 KCTGEAHAE

-2368 TKSGALTHQG
+2368 TKTGDKGHHATI
-2378 PVIPR
+2378 IPK
-2383 FQSDAT
+2383 FHSDAN

-2414 TAGTNILY
+2414 GAGNNILY
-2422 VGVYGPKAPCEE
+2422 VGVYGPKSPCEE

-2439 IGHNNYQ
+2439 VGHNNYQ
-2446 IGYVVRDKGDYL
+2446 VGYVVREKGNYIL
-2458 LIVKWGDDH
+2458 MVKWGDDH
-2467 IPGSPFHVTV
+2467 IPGSPFHVEV

>member
-1 MYGPGAAEYCQAGHE
+1 
-16 EDEMAATERELAED
+16 MAATERELAED

-49 KSVNKHIGNLETD
+49 KQVAKHIGNLETD

-70 ALIEVLSGKQLPK
+70 ALIEVLSGKHLPK

-146 WDGEVQ
+146 WEGEDQ

-195 VDAVAAGLCPD
+195 VDSVAPGMCPD
-206 WPDWVPAD
+206 WPDWIPAD
-214 ALSNATEAMNIADN
+214 ALNNATEAMNLADN

-234 LITPEE
+234 LITPDE
-240 MLSPSID
+240 MVNPNCD

-253 YLSQYPNCKLKSG
+253 YLSQYPNCKLKPG
-266 APLRPRTNPG
+266 APLRPRTNSS

-281 GPGIESS
+281 GPGVEPS
-288 GPVVGAPTNFT
+288 GPVVGAPTHFT
-299 IETFSAGKGKVEAFL
+299 IETFSAGKGRVEAYL
-314 QTPDGRV
+314 QTPDGQR
-321 ENLECKFN
+321 ETLDCKFN
-329 NDRNLTYTCKYTP
+329 NDRNLTYSCKYTP

-348 VVIVKFSGREIPK
+348 LVLVKFSGREIPK

-367 VSGFA
+367 VSGYA
-372 GDPTKVTASGPG
+372 GDPSKVTASGPG

-389 VTINKPTYFDIFT
+389 VMINRPTYFDIFT
-402 KDPQT
+402 KD
-407 SLYGNFPF
+407 
-415 SHTNTGRRRSSTI
+415 
-428 LTSPRSR
+428 
-435 FSQSSPTTLDAGRGT
+435 AGKGT

-463 TVPVKTRSISED
+463 TVPVKVRSLGEGT
-475 VYRCEYVASGI
+475 YRCEYVATGI

-504 YGVKVS
+504 FGVKVS
-510 PVCDARKVRASGRG
+510 PVSDARKVRASGRG
-524 LQPNGVR
+524 LQPCGVR
-531 VKDSAD
+531 VKDAAD
-537 FKVHTEGAGE
+537 FRVYSEGAGE
-547 GNVEVKVIGP
+547 GSVEVKVIGP
-557 GGTHEVVKTKQIDA
+557 GGVHESIKTKQIDA
-571 FTFEYIYHPKKEGRY
+571 HTHEYVYHPKKEGRY

-593 GQEIPKS
+593 GQEITKS
-600 PFEVNI
+600 PFEVNV
-606 GPYKETRIRAYGP
+606 GPFKETRIRAYGP

-630 LFTVETNGE
+630 LFTAETNGE
-639 AGGLGFS
+639 AGTLGFS
-646 IEGPSQAKID
+646 IEGPSQAKIE

-664 ADVRYYPTAP
+664 ADVRYYPTAK

-693 IAQILPQTDYYPELV
+693 IANILPQTDYYPELV
-708 KCKGPGLEKNGLVS
+708 KCNGPGLEKHGVVS
-722 GRPADFQ
+722 GKTVEFQ
-729 VDTRK
+729 VDTRQ
-734 AGDAPLDVTVMD
+734 AGDAPLDVTVID
-746 ANYQP
+746 SAYQSVP
-751 IKLEA
+751 LDA
-756 KDNKNGTYDFSYRPT
+756 KDNRNGTYDFSYRPT

-783 GVATD
+783 GVATEN
-788 DSPYRVFISEPSDPG
+788 SPYRVFVSEPSVPG

-814 GVKSNTPTHFNIDC
+814 GVRSNTATHFNIDC
-828 REAGPGEVQI
+828 REAGPGEVEI

-843 HGQDIPIE
+843 QGQDIPID
-851 IQDNSDGTFTVEY
+851 IRDNRNGTFTVDY
-864 LTPSPGDH
+864 QTPSPGEH
-872 RVTVLYAGSEI
+872 RVTVLYAGAEI
-883 PQSPIVVPV
+883 PQSPILVPV
-892 QSHVDVT
+892 QSNVDVT
-899 KVKVDGLEPTAP
+899 KVKVDGLEP
-911 INSLQQFRVITQDA
+911 S
-925 GRADFAVSITSPSG
+925 
-939 MRVRAH
+939 
-945 VVPTHEG
+945 
-952 YLVNFTPTEL
+952 
-962 GEYLLSIQFGG
+962 
-973 QPISSTPY
+973 
-981 RFTCTPGGDASAV
+981 
-994 RAWGPGLE
+994 
-1002 GGIVC
+1002 
-1007 RPAEFVIDTREAGQ
+1007 
-1021 GGLGVTVEGPCEAAI
+1021 
-1036 NCRDNGDG
+1036 
-1044 TCAVAYLPTE
+1044 
-1054 AGPYTINITFNERHI
+1054 
-1069 HGSPF
+1069 
-1074 HALIGHDKDLKQIR
+1074 
-1088 VTGNGIQPH
+1088 
-1097 GVFVDSPTDFVVDTR
+1097 VFVDSPTDFVVDTR
-1112 ALANLRKDT
+1112 ALANLKKDS
-1121 KGSDKGDGKVMCV
+1121 KGGAGTSDGKVMCV

-1202 LDHGFVNEVNT
+1202 LDRGYVNQVNT

-1244 DGSCTVEYV
+1244 DGSCTVEYI
-1253 PLESGDYDVSIKF
+1253 PLEAGDYDVSIKF
-1266 ADQHIPGSPFKVSV
+1266 ADQHIPGSPFKVTV

-1308 FHVDGSKS
+1308 FHVDGTKA
-1316 GKAPLGVDITTD
+1316 GQAPLKVDIATEKGPIPKAPEV
-1328 KGSLPKSPDIRD
+1328 RD
-1340 NGDGTYDVTYV
+1340 NGDGTYDVTYT
-1351 PHAEGTMQTA
+1351 PHNEGAMQTA
-1361 NITWGGKP
+1361 NVTWGGRP
-1369 VPGSPFRLRVRP
+1369 VPG
-1381 ASASIVSPLRS
+1381 S
-1392 PYRTRVRPAVEPS
+1392 PYRTRVKPTVEPS
-1405 RVKVSGSG
+1405 RVRVSGSG

-1420 ASLPTELV
+1420 ASLPTELL
-1428 IDTNDAGIGDL
+1428 IDASDAGLADL
-1439 QVSVTGPDGHPR
+1439 NVTVTGPDGHPR
-1451 KVKVVDNGD
+1451 KVKVVDNAD

-1475 KVSVKYADQEVGHT
+1475 KVSVKYGDQEVGHS

-1503 CKITEGINHSLTIG
+1503 CKITEGITHALNIG

-1524 NAKNAGSGAVT
+1524 NAKNAGNGAVT

-1581 PDGFYSFTAQSEE
+1581 PDGFYSFTAQTEE
-1594 EYQQTQTKVN
+1594 AFRQTQAKVN
-1604 GLQRTPSGGSYRPVE
+1604 GVQSSPAHSNYYP
-1619 LHNIP
+1619 LHLSSIP

-1634 EVRMPSG
+1634 EVKMPSG
-1641 DKDLPVIED
+1641 KVDVPVIED

-1682 PFKFHVDSISSGYV
+1682 PFKFHVDSIASGYV
-1696 TAYGSGLVHGI
+1696 TAHGPGLVHGI
-1707 TGEPCNFTISTKDAG
+1707 TGEPCNFSISTKDAG

-1846 EHLVSVKRMGTHIA
+1846 EHLVSVKRMGNHIA

-1881 TGKALTEGVTHTEN
+1881 TGKSLSEGQTHKEN
-1895 QFTIDTRE
+1895 QFTIDTRD
-1903 AGYGGLSLSVEGPSK
+1903 AGYGGLSLSIEGPSK

-1929 TLTIGYKPTE
+1929 TLTIGYTPTE

-1948 FADNHVHGSPFT
+1948 FADNHVPGSPFT
-1960 AKVTGEGT
+1960 VKVTGEGT

-2008 VTSPGGVTEG
+2008 VTSPGGVTEA
-2018 AELGEVEDGL
+2018 AEIGEVEDGL

-2079 ERGEQNMPSEF
+2079 ERGEQAMPNEF

-2129 VQEPGE
+2129 VSEQGE

-2146 IPDSPYKVYITPSM
+2146 IPDSPYKVYITPSL
-2160 GEARKVEVAQFPD
+2160 GEARKVELAQLPE
-2173 QGSKPNKPQSLLVSK
+2173 QGSMPNKAQSLLVCK
-2188 NGAQG
+2188 NGAKG
-2193 HLDCKTVAPSGQ
+2193 TLDCKSVAPSGA

-2213 LDNDTYSV
+2213 LDGDLYSV
-2221 RFVPKEI
+2221 RFVPKEM
-2228 GIHFIH
+2228 GIHYVHI
-2234 VKFNGIHIPGS
+2234 KFNGIHIPGS

-2254 EADPAAVSASGKGL
+2254 EADPAAVSVAGKGL
-2268 ESAISAQKTDFIVD
+2268 ESCVSGQKTDFIVD

-2327 VKYNGYHIAG
+2327 VKYNAYHVVG

-2342 KCTGEPHAE
+2342 KCTGEAHAE

-2368 TKSGALTHQG
+2368 TKSGEKGHQG
-2378 PVIPR
+2378 TIIPK
-2383 FQSDAT
+2383 FHSDAS

-2414 TAGTNILY
+2414 GAGNNILY
-2422 VGVYGPKAPCEE
+2422 VGVYGPKSPCEE

-2439 IGHNNYQ
+2439 VGHNNYQ
-2446 IGYVVRDKGDYL
+2446 IGYVVRDKGNYI

-2467 IPGSPFHVTV
+2467 IPGSPFHVEV

>member
-1 MYGPGAAEYCQAGHE
+1 MYSPGAAEYCQAGQE

-146 WDGEVQ
+146 WDGEEQ

-214 ALSNATEAMNIADN
+214 SLANATEAMNIADN

-240 MLSPSID
+240 MVNPSID

-314 QTPDGRV
+314 QTPDGHV
-321 ENLECKFN
+321 ETLECKFN

-342 QCEGDF
+342 KCEGDF

-389 VTINKPTYFDIFT
+389 VTINRPTYFDIFT
-402 KDPQT
+402 KD
-407 SLYGNFPF
+407 
-415 SHTNTGRRRSSTI
+415 
-428 LTSPRSR
+428 
-435 FSQSSPTTLDAGRGT
+435 AGRGT
-450 PEVIILDPAGHKN
+450 PEVIVLDPAGHKN
-463 TVPVKTRSISED
+463 TVPVKTRQISDD

-492 IFFAGQSIPGSP
+492 IFFAGQSITGSP
-504 YGVKVS
+504 FGVKVS

-524 LQPNGVR
+524 LQPNGIR

-557 GGTHEVVKTKQIDA
+557 GGSHEVVKVKQIDA
-571 FTFEYIYHPKKEGRY
+571 YTFEYIYHPKKEGRY
-586 IVMVTYG
+586 IVMVSYG

-646 IEGPSQAKID
+646 IEGPSQAKIE

-674 GEYALHILCNNEDI
+674 GEYALHILCSNEDI

-693 IAQILPQTDYYPELV
+693 IAQILPQTDYNPELV
-708 KCKGPGLEKNGLVS
+708 KCKGPGLEKNGLVP
-722 GRPADFQ
+722 GRPAEFQ

-783 GVATD
+783 GVATEN
-788 DSPYRVFISEPSDPG
+788 SPYRVFVTEPSDPG

-851 IQDNSDGTFTVEY
+851 IQDNRDGTFTVEY
-864 LTPSPGDH
+864 LTSSPGDH

-899 KVKVDGLEPTAP
+899 KVKVDGLEP
-911 INSLQQFRVITQDA
+911 S
-925 GRADFAVSITSPSG
+925 
-939 MRVRAH
+939 
-945 VVPTHEG
+945 
-952 YLVNFTPTEL
+952 
-962 GEYLLSIQFGG
+962 
-973 QPISSTPY
+973 
-981 RFTCTPGGDASAV
+981 
-994 RAWGPGLE
+994 
-1002 GGIVC
+1002 
-1007 RPAEFVIDTREAGQ
+1007 
-1021 GGLGVTVEGPCEAAI
+1021 
-1036 NCRDNGDG
+1036 
-1044 TCAVAYLPTE
+1044 
-1054 AGPYTINITFNERHI
+1054 
-1069 HGSPF
+1069 
-1074 HALIGHDKDLKQIR
+1074 
-1088 VTGNGIQPH
+1088 
-1097 GVFVDSPTDFVVDTR
+1097 VFVDSPTDFMVDTR
-1112 ALANLRKDT
+1112 ALANLKKET
-1121 KGSDKGDGKVMCV
+1121 KGSSKGDGKVMCV

-1253 PLESGDYDVSIKF
+1253 PLEVGDYDVSIKF

-1297 PGKVRAGVPLT
+1297 AGKVRAGVPLT

-1316 GKAPLGVDITTD
+1316 GKAPLGVDITTE

-1351 PHAEGTMQTA
+1351 PHSEGAMQTA

-1369 VPGSPFRLRVRP
+1369 VPGSP
-1381 ASASIVSPLRS
+1381 
-1392 PYRTRVRPAVEPS
+1392 YRTRVRPAVEPN

-1420 ASLPTELV
+1420 ASLPTELL

-1439 QVSVTGPDGHPR
+1439 HVSVTGPDGHPR
-1451 KVKVVDNGD
+1451 KVKVVDNGN

-1475 KVSVKYADQEVGHT
+1475 KVSVKYADQEVGHS

-1594 EYQQTQTKVN
+1594 EYQQTQSKVN
-1604 GLQRTPSGGSYRPVE
+1604 GLERTPSSGSYRPVE

-1641 DKDLPVIED
+1641 EKDLPVIED

-1662 REEGLHELHVKYNA
+1662 REEGLHELHVKYNS

-1696 TAYGSGLVHGI
+1696 TAYGTGLVHGI
-1707 TGEPCNFTISTKDAG
+1707 TGEPCNFTIATKDAG

-1800 PGKVTDSDIKSLN
+1800 PGKVSDSDIKSLN

-1846 EHLVSVKRMGTHIA
+1846 EHMVSVKRMGTHIS

-1881 TGKALTEGVTHTEN
+1881 TGKALTEGVTHQEN

-1960 AKVTGEGT
+1960 TKVTGEGT

-2008 VTSPGGVTEG
+2008 VTSPGGVTEA
-2018 AELGEVEDGL
+2018 AEIGEVEDGL
-2028 YGVNFVPKELGVHTV
+2028 YGVNFVPKELGIHTV

-2079 ERGEQNMPSEF
+2079 ERGEENMPNEF

-2124 YVSYV
+2124 YVSYI

-2160 GEARKVEVAQFPD
+2160 GEARKVEIAQFPD
-2173 QGSKPNKPQSLLVSK
+2173 QGAMPNKPQSLLVTK

-2193 HLDCKTVAPSGQ
+2193 HLDCKFVAPSGQ

-2228 GIHFIH
+2228 GIHYIH
-2234 VKFNGIHIPGS
+2234 IKFNGIHIPGS

-2254 EADPAAVSASGKGL
+2254 EADPAAVSAAGKGL
-2268 ESAISAQKTDFIVD
+2268 EACVSGQKTDFIVD

-2342 KCTGEPHAE
+2342 KCTGEAHAE

-2368 TKSGALTHQG
+2368 IKSGEKGHQG

-2446 IGYVVRDKGDYL
+2446 IGYVVRDKGDYI

>member
-1 MYGPGAAEYCQAGHE
+1 MYSPGAAEYCQAGQE

-146 WDGEVQ
+146 WDGEEQ

-214 ALSNATEAMNIADN
+214 SLANATEAMNIADN

-240 MLSPSID
+240 MVNPSID

-314 QTPDGRV
+314 QTPDGHV
-321 ENLECKFN
+321 ETLECKFN

-342 QCEGDF
+342 KCEGDF

-389 VTINKPTYFDIFT
+389 VTINRPTYFDIFT
-402 KDPQT
+402 KD
-407 SLYGNFPF
+407 
-415 SHTNTGRRRSSTI
+415 
-428 LTSPRSR
+428 
-435 FSQSSPTTLDAGRGT
+435 AGRGT
-450 PEVIILDPAGHKN
+450 PEVIVLDPAGHKN
-463 TVPVKTRSISED
+463 TVPVKTRQISDD

-492 IFFAGQSIPGSP
+492 IFFAGQSITGSP
-504 YGVKVS
+504 FGVKVS

-524 LQPNGVR
+524 LQPNGIR

-557 GGTHEVVKTKQIDA
+557 GGSHEVVKVKQIDA
-571 FTFEYIYHPKKEGRY
+571 YTFEYIYHPKKEGRY
-586 IVMVTYG
+586 IVMVSYG

-646 IEGPSQAKID
+646 IEGPSQAKIE

-674 GEYALHILCNNEDI
+674 GEYALHILCSNEDI

-693 IAQILPQTDYYPELV
+693 IAQILPQTDYNPELV
-708 KCKGPGLEKNGLVS
+708 KCKGPGLEKNGLVP
-722 GRPADFQ
+722 GRPAEFQ

-783 GVATD
+783 GVATEN
-788 DSPYRVFISEPSDPG
+788 SPYRVFVTEPSDPG

-851 IQDNSDGTFTVEY
+851 IQDNRDGTFTVEY
-864 LTPSPGDH
+864 LTSSPGDH

-899 KVKVDGLEPTAP
+899 KVKVDGLEP
-911 INSLQQFRVITQDA
+911 S
-925 GRADFAVSITSPSG
+925 
-939 MRVRAH
+939 
-945 VVPTHEG
+945 
-952 YLVNFTPTEL
+952 
-962 GEYLLSIQFGG
+962 
-973 QPISSTPY
+973 
-981 RFTCTPGGDASAV
+981 
-994 RAWGPGLE
+994 
-1002 GGIVC
+1002 
-1007 RPAEFVIDTREAGQ
+1007 
-1021 GGLGVTVEGPCEAAI
+1021 
-1036 NCRDNGDG
+1036 
-1044 TCAVAYLPTE
+1044 
-1054 AGPYTINITFNERHI
+1054 
-1069 HGSPF
+1069 
-1074 HALIGHDKDLKQIR
+1074 
-1088 VTGNGIQPH
+1088 
-1097 GVFVDSPTDFVVDTR
+1097 VFVDSPTDFMVDTR
-1112 ALANLRKDT
+1112 ALANLKKET
-1121 KGSDKGDGKVMCV
+1121 KGSSKGDGKVMCV

-1253 PLESGDYDVSIKF
+1253 PLEVGDYDVSIKF

-1297 PGKVRAGVPLT
+1297 AGKVRAGVPLT

-1316 GKAPLGVDITTD
+1316 GKAPLGVDITTE

-1351 PHAEGTMQTA
+1351 PHSEGAMQTA

-1369 VPGSPFRLRVRP
+1369 VPGSP
-1381 ASASIVSPLRS
+1381 
-1392 PYRTRVRPAVEPS
+1392 YRTRVRPAVEPN

-1420 ASLPTELV
+1420 ASLPTELL
-1428 IDTNDAGIGDL
+1428 IDTNDAGNGDL
-1439 QVSVTGPDGHPR
+1439 HVSVTGPDGHPR
-1451 KVKVVDNGD
+1451 KVKVVDNGN

-1475 KVSVKYADQEVGHT
+1475 KVSVKYADQEVGHS

-1594 EYQQTQTKVN
+1594 EYQQTQSKVN
-1604 GLQRTPSGGSYRPVE
+1604 GLERTPSSGSYRPVE

-1641 DKDLPVIED
+1641 EKDLPVIED

-1662 REEGLHELHVKYNA
+1662 REEGLHELHVKYNS

-1696 TAYGSGLVHGI
+1696 TAYGTGLVHGI
-1707 TGEPCNFTISTKDAG
+1707 TGEPCNFTIATKDAG

-1800 PGKVTDSDIKSLN
+1800 PGKVSDSDIKSLN

-1846 EHLVSVKRMGTHIA
+1846 EHMVSVKRMGTHIS

-1881 TGKALTEGVTHTEN
+1881 TGKALTEGVTHQEN

-1960 AKVTGEGT
+1960 TKVTGEGT

-2008 VTSPGGVTEG
+2008 VTSPGGVTEA
-2018 AELGEVEDGL
+2018 AEIGEVEDGL
-2028 YGVNFVPKELGVHTV
+2028 YGVNFVPKELGIHTV

-2079 ERGEQNMPSEF
+2079 ERGEENMPNEF

-2124 YVSYV
+2124 YVSYI

-2160 GEARKVEVAQFPD
+2160 GEARKVEIAQFPD
-2173 QGSKPNKPQSLLVSK
+2173 QGAMPNKPQSLLVTK

-2193 HLDCKTVAPSGQ
+2193 HLDCKFVAPSGQ

-2228 GIHFIH
+2228 GIHYIH
-2234 VKFNGIHIPGS
+2234 IKFNGIHIPGS

-2254 EADPAAVSASGKGL
+2254 EADPAAVSAAGKGL
-2268 ESAISAQKTDFIVD
+2268 EACVSGQKTDFIVD

-2342 KCTGEPHAE
+2342 KCTGEAHAE

-2368 TKSGALTHQG
+2368 IKSGEKGHQG

-2446 IGYVVRDKGDYL
+2446 IGYVVRDKGDYI

>member
-1 MYGPGAAEYCQAGHE
+1 MYSSGVAEYGQTGQE

-49 KSVNKHIGNLETD
+49 KSVSKHIGNLETD

-98 SVALQFLERDENIR
+98 SVALNFLEKDENIR

-146 WDGEVQ
+146 WEGEDQ
-152 VAPGEKGPSPKQRL
+152 VAAGEKGASPKQRL

-179 TNFTN
+179 TNFTS

-206 WPDWVPAD
+206 WPDWVPDDSLA
-214 ALSNATEAMNIADN
+214 NATEAMTLADN

-234 LITPEE
+234 LVTPEE
-240 MLSPSID
+240 IVNPNVD

-266 APLRPRTNPG
+266 APLRPRTNAG

-281 GPGIESS
+281 GPGIEPS
-288 GPVVGAPTNFT
+288 GPVVGAPTHFT

-314 QTPDGRV
+314 QTPDGHV

-329 NDRNLTYTCKYTP
+329 SDRNLTYTCKYTP

-348 VVIVKFSGREIPK
+348 VVMVKFSGREIPK

-372 GDPTKVTASGPG
+372 GDPSKVTASGPG

-389 VTINKPTYFDIFT
+389 VTINRPTYFDIFT
-402 KDPQT
+402 K
-407 SLYGNFPF
+407 
-415 SHTNTGRRRSSTI
+415 
-428 LTSPRSR
+428 
-435 FSQSSPTTLDAGRGT
+435 DAGRGT
-450 PEVIILDPAGHKN
+450 PEVIILDPSGHKN
-463 TVPVKTRSISED
+463 TVPVKTRQISDD

-504 YGVKVS
+504 FGVKVS

-537 FKVHTEGAGE
+537 FKVYTEGAGE

-557 GGTHEVVKTKQIDA
+557 GGSHEVVKTKQIDA
-571 FTFEYIYHPKKEGRY
+571 YTYEYTYHPKKEGRY
-586 IVMVTYG
+586 IVMVSYG

-639 AGGLGFS
+639 TGGLGFS

-674 GEYALHILCNNEDI
+674 GEYALHILCSNEDI

-693 IAQILPQTDYYPELV
+693 IAQILPHTDYYPELV

-722 GRPADFQ
+722 GRPTDFQ

-734 AGDAPLDVTVMD
+734 AGEAPLDVTVMD
-746 ANYQP
+746 SNYQP

-756 KDNKNGTYDFSYRPT
+756 KDNKNGIYDFSYRPT

-783 GVATD
+783 GVATEN
-788 DSPYRVFISEPSDPG
+788 SPYRVFISEPSDPG

-814 GVKSNTPTHFNIDC
+814 GVKSNTQTHFNIDC

-838 ALTNA
+838 ALINA
-843 HGQDIPIE
+843 QGQDIPID
-851 IQDNSDGTFTVEY
+851 IQDNRDGTFTVEY

-892 QSHVDVT
+892 QPHVDVT
-899 KVKVDGLEPTAP
+899 KVKVDGLEP
-911 INSLQQFRVITQDA
+911 S
-925 GRADFAVSITSPSG
+925 
-939 MRVRAH
+939 
-945 VVPTHEG
+945 
-952 YLVNFTPTEL
+952 
-962 GEYLLSIQFGG
+962 
-973 QPISSTPY
+973 
-981 RFTCTPGGDASAV
+981 
-994 RAWGPGLE
+994 
-1002 GGIVC
+1002 
-1007 RPAEFVIDTREAGQ
+1007 
-1021 GGLGVTVEGPCEAAI
+1021 
-1036 NCRDNGDG
+1036 
-1044 TCAVAYLPTE
+1044 
-1054 AGPYTINITFNERHI
+1054 
-1069 HGSPF
+1069 
-1074 HALIGHDKDLKQIR
+1074 
-1088 VTGNGIQPH
+1088 
-1097 GVFVDSPTDFVVDTR
+1097 VFVDSPTDFVVDTR

-1189 GCDPNKCQAFGPG
+1189 GCDPNKCHAYGPG
-1202 LDHGFVNEVNT
+1202 LEHGFVNEVNT

-1244 DGSCTVEYV
+1244 DGSCTVEYI
-1253 PLESGDYDVSIKF
+1253 PLEAGDYDVSIKF
-1266 ADQHIPGSPFKVSV
+1266 ADQNIPGSPFKVCV

-1287 QVVVWGSGLE
+1287 QVAVWGSGLE

-1316 GKAPLGVDITTD
+1316 GKAPLGVDITTE
-1328 KGSLPKSPDIRD
+1328 KGPLPKSPQIHD
-1340 NGDGTYDVTYV
+1340 NGDGTYEVTYV

-1369 VPGSPFRLRVRP
+1369 VPGSP
-1381 ASASIVSPLRS
+1381 
-1392 PYRTRVRPAVEPS
+1392 YRTRVRPIVEPNK
-1405 RVKVSGSG
+1405 VKVSGSG

-1420 ASLPTELV
+1420 ASLPTELT
-1428 IDTNDAGIGDL
+1428 IDTNDAGVSDL
-1439 QVSVTGPDGHPR
+1439 QVSVMGPDGHPR

-1460 GTFSASY
+1460 GTYSASY

-1475 KVSVKYADQEVGHT
+1475 KVSVKYADQEVGHS

-1524 NAKNAGSGAVT
+1524 NAKNAGNGAVT

-1594 EYQQTQTKVN
+1594 EYRQTQTKVN
-1604 GLQRTPSGGSYRPVE
+1604 GLQSSPSSSDYRPVE

-1641 DKDLPVIED
+1641 VLDLPVIED

-1662 REEGLHELHVKYNA
+1662 REEGLHELHVKYNS

-1682 PFKFHVDSISSGYV
+1682 PFKFHVDSITSGYV

-1722 AGGLSLAVEGSSK
+1722 AGSSTLRGGLSLAVEGSSK

-1759 YKVSVKFAEK
+1759 YKVSVKFADK

-1800 PGKVTDSDIKSLN
+1800 PGKVADSDIKSLN

-1881 TGKALTEGVTHTEN
+1881 TGKALTEAVTHQEN

-1918 ADIQCKDNEDG
+1918 AEIQCKDNEDG

-1948 FADNHVHGSPFT
+1948 FADNHVPGSPFT

-1979 EAVPLTEVGSQC
+1979 DAVPLTEVGSQC

-2008 VTSPGGVTEG
+2008 VTSPGGVTEA
-2018 AELGEVEDGL
+2018 AEIGEVEDGL

-2079 ERGEQNMPSEF
+2079 ERGEQNMPNEF

-2129 VQEPGE
+2129 VSEPGE

-2160 GEARKVEVAQFPD
+2160 GEARKVEMAQFPE
-2173 QGSKPNKPQSLLVSK
+2173 QGSMPNKPQSLLVSK

-2193 HLDCKTVAPSGQ
+2193 HLDCKFVAPSGQ

-2228 GIHFIH
+2228 GIHYIH
-2234 VKFNGIHIPGS
+2234 IKFNGIHIPGS
-2245 PFRLRIGKD
+2245 PFRLRIGTD

-2268 ESAISAQKTDFIVD
+2268 ETAVSGQKTDFIVD

-2288 GTLAVTIDG
+2288 GTLAVTVDG

-2342 KCTGEPHAE
+2342 KCTGEAHAE
-2351 KGTIQESSS
+2351 KGTVQESSS

-2368 TKSGALTHQG
+2368 TKSGEKAHQG
-2378 PVIPR
+2378 TIIPR
-2383 FQSDAT
+2383 FHSDAS

-2414 TAGTNILY
+2414 TAGNNILY

-2446 IGYVVRDKGDYL
+2446 VSYKIKDRGDHL
-2458 LIVKWGDDH
+2458 LLVMWGEQH
-2467 IPGSPFHVTV
+2467 IPGSPFVVNMF

>member
-1 MYGPGAAEYCQAGHE
+1 MYSSGVAEYGQTGQE

-49 KSVNKHIGNLETD
+49 KSVSKHIGNLETD

-98 SVALQFLERDENIR
+98 SVALNFLEKDENIR

-146 WDGEVQ
+146 WEGEDQ
-152 VAPGEKGPSPKQRL
+152 VAAGEKGASPKQRL

-179 TNFTN
+179 TNFTS

-206 WPDWVPAD
+206 WPDWVPDDSLA
-214 ALSNATEAMNIADN
+214 NATEAMTLADN

-234 LITPEE
+234 LVTPEE
-240 MLSPSID
+240 IVNPNVD

-266 APLRPRTNPG
+266 APLRPRTNAG

-281 GPGIESS
+281 GPGIEPS
-288 GPVVGAPTNFT
+288 GPVVGAPTHFT

-314 QTPDGRV
+314 QTPDGHV

-329 NDRNLTYTCKYTP
+329 SDRNLTYTCKYTP

-348 VVIVKFSGREIPK
+348 VVMVKFSGREIPK

-372 GDPTKVTASGPG
+372 GDPSKVTASGPG

-389 VTINKPTYFDIFT
+389 VTINRPTYFDIFT
-402 KDPQT
+402 K
-407 SLYGNFPF
+407 
-415 SHTNTGRRRSSTI
+415 
-428 LTSPRSR
+428 
-435 FSQSSPTTLDAGRGT
+435 DAGRGT
-450 PEVIILDPAGHKN
+450 PEVIILDPSGHKN
-463 TVPVKTRSISED
+463 TVPVKTRQISDD

-504 YGVKVS
+504 FGVKVS

-537 FKVHTEGAGE
+537 FKVYTEGAGE

-557 GGTHEVVKTKQIDA
+557 GGSHEVVKTKQIDA
-571 FTFEYIYHPKKEGRY
+571 YTYEYTYHPKKEGRY
-586 IVMVTYG
+586 IVMVSYG

-639 AGGLGFS
+639 TGGLGFS

-674 GEYALHILCNNEDI
+674 GEYALHILCSNEDI

-693 IAQILPQTDYYPELV
+693 IAQILPHTDYYPELV

-722 GRPADFQ
+722 GRPTDFQ

-734 AGDAPLDVTVMD
+734 AGEAPLDVTVMD
-746 ANYQP
+746 SNYQP

-756 KDNKNGTYDFSYRPT
+756 KDNKNGIYDFSYRPT

-783 GVATD
+783 GVATEN
-788 DSPYRVFISEPSDPG
+788 SPYRVFISEPSDPG

-814 GVKSNTPTHFNIDC
+814 GVKSNTQTHFNIDC

-838 ALTNA
+838 ALINA
-843 HGQDIPIE
+843 QGQDIPID
-851 IQDNSDGTFTVEY
+851 IQDNRDGTFTVEY

-892 QSHVDVT
+892 QPHVDVT
-899 KVKVDGLEPTAP
+899 KVKVDGLEP
-911 INSLQQFRVITQDA
+911 S
-925 GRADFAVSITSPSG
+925 
-939 MRVRAH
+939 
-945 VVPTHEG
+945 
-952 YLVNFTPTEL
+952 
-962 GEYLLSIQFGG
+962 
-973 QPISSTPY
+973 
-981 RFTCTPGGDASAV
+981 
-994 RAWGPGLE
+994 
-1002 GGIVC
+1002 
-1007 RPAEFVIDTREAGQ
+1007 
-1021 GGLGVTVEGPCEAAI
+1021 
-1036 NCRDNGDG
+1036 
-1044 TCAVAYLPTE
+1044 
-1054 AGPYTINITFNERHI
+1054 
-1069 HGSPF
+1069 
-1074 HALIGHDKDLKQIR
+1074 
-1088 VTGNGIQPH
+1088 
-1097 GVFVDSPTDFVVDTR
+1097 VFVDSPTDFVVDTR

-1189 GCDPNKCQAFGPG
+1189 GCDPNKCHAYGPG
-1202 LDHGFVNEVNT
+1202 LEHGFVNEVNT

-1244 DGSCTVEYV
+1244 DGSCTVEYI
-1253 PLESGDYDVSIKF
+1253 PLEAGDYDVSIKF
-1266 ADQHIPGSPFKVSV
+1266 ADQNIPGSPFKVCV

-1287 QVVVWGSGLE
+1287 QVAVWGSGLE

-1316 GKAPLGVDITTD
+1316 GKAPLGVDITTE
-1328 KGSLPKSPDIRD
+1328 KGPLPKSPQIHD
-1340 NGDGTYDVTYV
+1340 NGDGTYEVTYV

-1369 VPGSPFRLRVRP
+1369 VPGSP
-1381 ASASIVSPLRS
+1381 
-1392 PYRTRVRPAVEPS
+1392 YRTRVRPIVEPNK
-1405 RVKVSGSG
+1405 VKVSGSG

-1420 ASLPTELV
+1420 ASLPTELT
-1428 IDTNDAGIGDL
+1428 IDTNDAGVSDL
-1439 QVSVTGPDGHPR
+1439 QVSVMGPDGHPR

-1460 GTFSASY
+1460 GTYSASY

-1475 KVSVKYADQEVGHT
+1475 KVSVKYADQEVGHS

-1524 NAKNAGSGAVT
+1524 NAKNAGNGAVT

-1594 EYQQTQTKVN
+1594 EYRQTQTKVN
-1604 GLQRTPSGGSYRPVE
+1604 GLQSSPSSSDYRPVE

-1641 DKDLPVIED
+1641 VLDLPVIED

-1662 REEGLHELHVKYNA
+1662 REEGLHELHVKYNS

-1682 PFKFHVDSISSGYV
+1682 PFKFHVDSITSGYV

-1722 AGGLSLAVEGSSK
+1722 AGSSTLRGGLSLAVEGSSK

-1759 YKVSVKFAEK
+1759 YKVSVKFADK

-1800 PGKVTDSDIKSLN
+1800 PGKVADSDIKSLN

-1881 TGKALTEGVTHTEN
+1881 TGKALTEAVTHQEN

-1918 ADIQCKDNEDG
+1918 AEIQCKDNEDG

-1948 FADNHVHGSPFT
+1948 FADNHVPGSPFT

-1979 EAVPLTEVGSQC
+1979 DAVPLTEVGSQC

-2008 VTSPGGVTEG
+2008 VTSPGGVTEA
-2018 AELGEVEDGL
+2018 AEIGEVEDGL

-2079 ERGEQNMPSEF
+2079 ERGEQNMPNEF

-2129 VQEPGE
+2129 VSEPGE

-2160 GEARKVEVAQFPD
+2160 GEARKVEMAQFPE
-2173 QGSKPNKPQSLLVSK
+2173 QGSMPNKPQSLLVSK

-2193 HLDCKTVAPSGQ
+2193 HLDCKFVAPSGQ

-2228 GIHFIH
+2228 GIHYIH
-2234 VKFNGIHIPGS
+2234 IKFNGIHIPGS
-2245 PFRLRIGKD
+2245 PFRLRIGTD

-2268 ESAISAQKTDFIVD
+2268 ETAVSGQKTDFIVD

-2288 GTLAVTIDG
+2288 GTLAVTVDG

-2342 KCTGEPHAE
+2342 KCTGEAHAE
-2351 KGTIQESSS
+2351 KGTVQESSS

-2368 TKSGALTHQG
+2368 TKSGEKAHQG
-2378 PVIPR
+2378 TIIPR
-2383 FQSDAT
+2383 FHSDAS

-2414 TAGTNILY
+2414 TAGNNILY

-2446 IGYVVRDKGDYL
+2446 IGYVVRDKGDYI

-2467 IPGSPFHVTV
+2467 IPGSPFHVIV

>member
-1 MYGPGAAEYCQAGHE
+1 MYGSGGSEYNQASLDE
-16 EDEMAATERELAED
+16 EEMSTTERELAED

-49 KSVNKHIGNLETD
+49 KSVSKHIGNLETD

-70 ALIEVLSGKQLPK
+70 ALIEVLSGKRLPK
-83 HNKRPNFKSQKLENV
+83 HNKRPNFRSQKLENV

-112 IINID
+112 IVNID
-117 SSDIVDCKLKLILG
+117 STDIVDCKLKLILG
-131 LIWTLILNYSISMPM
+131 LIWTLILHYSISMPM
-146 WDGEVQ
+146 WDGEDQ
-152 VAPGEKGPSPKQRL
+152 VAPGEKGPTPKQRL
-166 LHWIQSKLPDLPI
+166 LHWIQAKLPDLPI

-195 VDAVAAGLCPD
+195 ADAVAPGLCPD

-214 ALSNATEAMNIADN
+214 ALKNATEAMTLADN

-240 MLSPSID
+240 MVNPNCD
-247 EQSMMT
+247 ELSMMT
-253 YLSQYPNCKLKSG
+253 YLSQYPNAKLKSG

-276 KVRCY
+276 RVRCY
-281 GPGIESS
+281 GPGVEPS

-299 IETFSAGKGKVEAFL
+299 IETFSAGKGKVEAML
-314 QTPDGRV
+314 HCPDGTV
-321 ENLECKFN
+321 ENLQCKFN
-329 NDRNLTYTCKYTP
+329 NDRNLTYACTYTP
-342 QCEGDF
+342 KSEGDYM
-348 VVIVKFSGREIPK
+348 VIVKFSGREIPK

-372 GDPTKVTASGPG
+372 GDPSKVTASGPG

-389 VTINKPTYFDIFT
+389 VTINRPTYFDIFT
-402 KDPQT
+402 K
-407 SLYGNFPF
+407 
-415 SHTNTGRRRSSTI
+415 
-428 LTSPRSR
+428 
-435 FSQSSPTTLDAGRGT
+435 DAGRGT
-450 PEVIILDPAGHKN
+450 PEVIILDPSGHKN
-463 TVPVKTRSISED
+463 TVPVKTRQISEG
-475 VYRCEYVASGI
+475 VYRCEYVASSI

-504 YGVKVS
+504 FGVKVS
-510 PVCDARKVRASGRG
+510 PVSDARRVRASGRG

-531 VKDSAD
+531 VKDAAD
-537 FKVHTEGAGE
+537 FKVYTEGAGE

-557 GGTHEVVKTKQIDA
+557 GGSHETVKTKQIDA
-571 FTFEYIYHPKKEGRY
+571 YTFEYVYHPKKEGRY
-586 IVMVTYG
+586 IVMVSYG

-600 PFEVNI
+600 PFEVNV
-606 GPYKETRIRAYGP
+606 GPYKETKIRAYGP

-625 VGYPA
+625 VGTPA

-639 AGGLGFS
+639 AGALGFS

-656 CNDNGDGS
+656 CNDNGDES
-664 ADVRYYPTAP
+664 ADVRYYPTVP

-693 IAQILPQTDYYPELV
+693 IAQILPRTDYYPEKV
-708 KCKGPGLEKNGLVS
+708 KCKGPGLERNGVVS
-722 GRPADFQ
+722 GRLTDFH
-729 VDTRK
+729 VDTRA

-751 IKLEA
+751 VKLDA

-771 RGNKHTVQVNYG
+771 RGNKHTVQVSYG
-783 GVATD
+783 GVATEN
-788 DSPYRVFISEPSDPG
+788 SPYRVFVSEPTDPG

-828 REAGPGEVQI
+828 REAGPGDVQI

-843 HGQDIPIE
+843 QGQDIPID
-851 IQDNSDGTFTVEY
+851 IQDNGDGTFTVEY

-872 RVTVLYAGSEI
+872 RVTVLYACSEI

-892 QSHVDVT
+892 QPHVDVT
-899 KVKVDGLEPTAP
+899 KVKVDGLEPSVFV
-911 INSLQQFRVITQDA
+911 NSL
-925 GRADFAVSITSPSG
+925 
-939 MRVRAH
+939 
-945 VVPTHEG
+945 
-952 YLVNFTPTEL
+952 
-962 GEYLLSIQFGG
+962 
-973 QPISSTPY
+973 
-981 RFTCTPGGDASAV
+981 
-994 RAWGPGLE
+994 
-1002 GGIVC
+1002 
-1007 RPAEFVIDTREAGQ
+1007 
-1021 GGLGVTVEGPCEAAI
+1021 
-1036 NCRDNGDG
+1036 
-1044 TCAVAYLPTE
+1044 
-1054 AGPYTINITFNERHI
+1054 
-1069 HGSPF
+1069 
-1074 HALIGHDKDLKQIR
+1074 
-1088 VTGNGIQPH
+1088 
-1097 GVFVDSPTDFVVDTR
+1097 TDFVVDTR
-1112 ALANLRKDT
+1112 ALANLRRDSKTNDVKD
-1121 KGSDKGDGKVMCV
+1121 GKGDGKVVCV

-1139 GTRTDSFL
+1139 GVRTDSFL
-1147 RPLTDGTYKISYTPF
+1147 KPLTDGTYKISYTPF

-1189 GCDPNKCQAFGPG
+1189 GCDPNKCYAYGPG
-1202 LDHGFVNEVNT
+1202 LDHGYVNEVNT

-1225 LGLAVEGPSEAKMT
+1225 LGLSVEGPSEAKMT

-1244 DGSCTVEYV
+1244 DGSCTVDYV
-1253 PLESGDYDVSIKF
+1253 PFEAGDYDIVVKF
-1266 ADQHIPGSPFKVSV
+1266 ADQNIPGSPFKVVV
-1280 DQSVDAS
+1280 DHSVDAS
-1287 QVVVWGSGLE
+1287 QVVVWGSGIE

-1316 GKAPLGVDITTD
+1316 GKAPLGVDIKTEH
-1328 KGSLPKSPDIRD
+1328 GPLPRSPEIRD

-1351 PHAEGTMQTA
+1351 PHDEGTMQTA

-1369 VPGSPFRLRVRP
+1369 VPGSPFR
-1381 ASASIVSPLRS
+1381 
-1392 PYRTRVRPAVEPS
+1392 TRVRPPVEPN

-1428 IDTNDAGIGDL
+1428 IDTNDAGVGDL
-1439 QVSVTGPDGHPR
+1439 QVTVTGPDGHPR
-1451 KVKVVDNGD
+1451 KVKVVDNRD
-1460 GTFSASY
+1460 GTYSASY

-1475 KVSVKYADQEVGHT
+1475 KVSVKYADQEVGHS
-1489 PFPVQAYATGKADK
+1489 PFPVQAFATGKADE
-1503 CKITEGINHSLTIG
+1503 CKITEGINHSLNIG

-1524 NAKNAGSGAVT
+1524 NAKNAGNGAVT

-1581 PDGFYSFTAQSEE
+1581 PDGFYSFTAQSED
-1594 EYQQTQTKVN
+1594 EYRQTQTKVN
-1604 GLQRTPSGGSYRPVE
+1604 GLQGAPSGTSNYRPVE

-1634 EVRMPSG
+1634 EVKMPSG
-1641 DKDLPVIED
+1641 RVDNPLIED
-1650 NRDGTVSVRYSP
+1650 NRDGTVSVRYEP
-1662 REEGLHELHVKYNA
+1662 KEEGLHELHIKYNS

-1696 TAYGSGLVHGI
+1696 TAYGGGLVHGI

-1722 AGGLSLAVEGSSK
+1722 AGSSTLRGGLSLAVEGPSK

-1776 SVKITGEGRKRN
+1776 SVKVTGEGRKRN

-1881 TGKALTEGVTHTEN
+1881 TGDALKEGKTHHEN
-1895 QFTIDTRE
+1895 QFTIDTRD
-1903 AGYGGLSLSVEGPSK
+1903 AGYGGLSLSIEGPSK

-1939 PGYYIINLK
+1939 PGYYIVNLK
-1948 FADNHVHGSPFT
+1948 FADNHVPGSPFT
-1960 AKVTGEGT
+1960 AKVTGEGS
-1968 NRQTERIKRQR
+1968 NQQTERIKRQR

-1999 ISPFDLGAT
+1999 ISPFDLKAS
-2008 VTSPGGVTEG
+2008 VTSPGGVTEDAG
-2018 AELGEVEDGL
+2018 VGEVEDGL

-2079 ERGEQNMPSEF
+2079 ERGEQDMPSEF

-2124 YVSYV
+2124 YVSYLV
-2129 VQEPGE
+2129 SEPGE

-2146 IPDSPYKVYITPSM
+2146 IPDSPYKVYITPAM
-2160 GEARKVEVAQFPD
+2160 GEARKVEVAQFPE
-2173 QGSKPNKPQSLLVSK
+2173 QGAKPNKAQSILVIK
-2188 NGAQG
+2188 NGAKGQ
-2193 HLDCKTVAPSGQ
+2193 LDCKLVSPSGH
-2205 EEDCFTDL
+2205 EDDCFVDL
-2213 LDNDTYSV
+2213 LHEDTYSV
-2221 RFVPKEI
+2221 RFVPREI
-2228 GIHFIH
+2228 GIHYVHI
-2234 VKFNGIHIPGS
+2234 KFNGIHIPGS

-2268 ESAISAQKTDFIVD
+2268 EAIVSGQKTDFIVD

-2337 SPWKV
+2337 SPYKV
-2342 KCTGEPHAE
+2342 KCTGDAVAD
-2351 KGTIQESSS
+2351 KGTVQESSS

-2368 TKSGALTHQG
+2368 VKSSDKGHGLG
-2378 PVIPR
+2378 GVVIPR
-2383 FQSDAT
+2383 FTSDAS

-2414 TAGTNILY
+2414 EAGNNILY

-2446 IGYVVRDKGDYL
+2446 VGYKVQDHGDYIIL
-2458 LIVKWGDDH
+2458 VMWGDTH
-2467 IPGSPFHVTV
+2467 IPGSPFKVQMF

>member
-1 MYGPGAAEYCQAGHE
+1 MYSSGVAEYGQTGQE

-49 KSVNKHIGNLETD
+49 KSVSKHIGNLETD

-98 SVALQFLERDENIR
+98 SVALNFLEKDENIR

-146 WDGEVQ
+146 WEGEDQ
-152 VAPGEKGPSPKQRL
+152 VAAGEKGASPKQRL

-179 TNFTN
+179 TNFTS

-206 WPDWVPAD
+206 WPDWVPDDSLA
-214 ALSNATEAMNIADN
+214 NATEAMTLADN

-234 LITPEE
+234 LVTPEE
-240 MLSPSID
+240 IVNPNVD

-266 APLRPRTNPG
+266 APLRPRTNAG

-281 GPGIESS
+281 GPGIEPS
-288 GPVVGAPTNFT
+288 GPVVGAPTHFT

-314 QTPDGRV
+314 QTPDGHV

-329 NDRNLTYTCKYTP
+329 SDRNLTYTCKYTP

-348 VVIVKFSGREIPK
+348 VVMVKFSGREIPK

-372 GDPTKVTASGPG
+372 GDPSKVTASGPG

-389 VTINKPTYFDIFT
+389 VTINRPTYFDIFT

-407 SLYGNFPF
+407 PLYGNFSFP
-415 SHTNTGRRRSSTI
+415 HTNTGRRRSSSI

-435 FSQSSPTTLDAGRGT
+435 FSQSSPIPPSPFNLDAGRGT
-450 PEVIILDPAGHKN
+450 PEVIILDPSGHKN
-463 TVPVKTRSISED
+463 TVPVKTRQISDD

-504 YGVKVS
+504 FGVKVS

-537 FKVHTEGAGE
+537 FKVYTEGAGE

-557 GGTHEVVKTKQIDA
+557 GGSHEVVKTKQIDA
-571 FTFEYIYHPKKEGRY
+571 YTYEYTYHPKKEGRY
-586 IVMVTYG
+586 IVMVSYG

-639 AGGLGFS
+639 TGGLGFS

-674 GEYALHILCNNEDI
+674 GEYALHILCSNEDI

-693 IAQILPQTDYYPELV
+693 IAQILPHTDYYPELV

-722 GRPADFQ
+722 GRPTDFQ

-734 AGDAPLDVTVMD
+734 AGEAPLDVTVMD
-746 ANYQP
+746 SNYQP

-756 KDNKNGTYDFSYRPT
+756 KDNKNGIYDFSYRPT

-783 GVATD
+783 GVATEN
-788 DSPYRVFISEPSDPG
+788 SPYRVFISEPSDPG

-814 GVKSNTPTHFNIDC
+814 GVKSNTQTHFNIDC

-838 ALTNA
+838 ALINA
-843 HGQDIPIE
+843 QGQDIPID
-851 IQDNSDGTFTVEY
+851 IQDNRDGTFTVEY

-892 QSHVDVT
+892 QPHVDVT
-899 KVKVDGLEPTAP
+899 KVKVDGLEP
-911 INSLQQFRVITQDA
+911 S
-925 GRADFAVSITSPSG
+925 
-939 MRVRAH
+939 
-945 VVPTHEG
+945 
-952 YLVNFTPTEL
+952 
-962 GEYLLSIQFGG
+962 
-973 QPISSTPY
+973 
-981 RFTCTPGGDASAV
+981 
-994 RAWGPGLE
+994 
-1002 GGIVC
+1002 
-1007 RPAEFVIDTREAGQ
+1007 
-1021 GGLGVTVEGPCEAAI
+1021 
-1036 NCRDNGDG
+1036 
-1044 TCAVAYLPTE
+1044 
-1054 AGPYTINITFNERHI
+1054 
-1069 HGSPF
+1069 
-1074 HALIGHDKDLKQIR
+1074 
-1088 VTGNGIQPH
+1088 
-1097 GVFVDSPTDFVVDTR
+1097 VFVDSPTDFVVDTR

-1189 GCDPNKCQAFGPG
+1189 GCDPNKCHAYGPG
-1202 LDHGFVNEVNT
+1202 LEHGFVNEVNT

-1244 DGSCTVEYV
+1244 DGSCTVEYI
-1253 PLESGDYDVSIKF
+1253 PLEAGDYDVSIKF
-1266 ADQHIPGSPFKVSV
+1266 ADQNIPGSPFKVCV

-1287 QVVVWGSGLE
+1287 QVAVWGSGLE

-1316 GKAPLGVDITTD
+1316 GKAPLGVDITTE
-1328 KGSLPKSPDIRD
+1328 KGPLPKSPQIHD
-1340 NGDGTYDVTYV
+1340 NGDGTYEVTYV

-1369 VPGSPFRLRVRP
+1369 VPGSP
-1381 ASASIVSPLRS
+1381 
-1392 PYRTRVRPAVEPS
+1392 YRTRVRPIVEPNK
-1405 RVKVSGSG
+1405 VKVSGSG

-1420 ASLPTELV
+1420 ASLPTELT
-1428 IDTNDAGIGDL
+1428 IDTNDAGVSDL
-1439 QVSVTGPDGHPR
+1439 QVSVMGPDGHPR

-1460 GTFSASY
+1460 GTYSASY

-1475 KVSVKYADQEVGHT
+1475 KVSVKYADQEVGHS

-1524 NAKNAGSGAVT
+1524 NAKNAGNGAVT

-1594 EYQQTQTKVN
+1594 EYRQTQTKVN
-1604 GLQRTPSGGSYRPVE
+1604 GLQSSPSSSDYRPVE

-1641 DKDLPVIED
+1641 VLDLPVIED

-1662 REEGLHELHVKYNA
+1662 REEGLHELHVKYNS

-1682 PFKFHVDSISSGYV
+1682 PFKFHVDSITSGYV

-1759 YKVSVKFAEK
+1759 YKVSVKFADK

-1800 PGKVTDSDIKSLN
+1800 PGKVADSDIKSLN

-1881 TGKALTEGVTHTEN
+1881 TGKALTEAVTHQEN

-1918 ADIQCKDNEDG
+1918 AEIQCKDNEDG

-1948 FADNHVHGSPFT
+1948 FADNHVPGSPFT

-1979 EAVPLTEVGSQC
+1979 DAVPLTEVGSQC

-2008 VTSPGGVTEG
+2008 VTSPGGVTEA
-2018 AELGEVEDGL
+2018 AEIGEVEDGL

-2079 ERGEQNMPSEF
+2079 ERGEQNMPNEF

-2129 VQEPGE
+2129 VSEPGE

-2160 GEARKVEVAQFPD
+2160 GEARKVEMAQFPE
-2173 QGSKPNKPQSLLVSK
+2173 QGSMPNKPQSLLVSK

-2193 HLDCKTVAPSGQ
+2193 HLDCKFVAPSGQ

-2228 GIHFIH
+2228 GIHYIH
-2234 VKFNGIHIPGS
+2234 IKFNGIHIPGS
-2245 PFRLRIGKD
+2245 PFRLRIGTD

-2268 ESAISAQKTDFIVD
+2268 ETAVSGQKTDFIVD

-2288 GTLAVTIDG
+2288 GTLAVTVDG

-2342 KCTGEPHAE
+2342 KCTGEAHAE
-2351 KGTIQESSS
+2351 KGTVQESSS

-2368 TKSGALTHQG
+2368 TKSGEKAHQG
-2378 PVIPR
+2378 TIIPR
-2383 FQSDAT
+2383 FHSDAS

-2414 TAGTNILY
+2414 TAGNNILY

-2446 IGYVVRDKGDYL
+2446 IGYVVRDKGDYI

-2467 IPGSPFHVTV
+2467 IPGSPFHVIV

>member
-1 MYGPGAAEYCQAGHE
+1 MYSPGAAEYCQAGQE

-146 WDGEVQ
+146 WDGEEQ

-214 ALSNATEAMNIADN
+214 SLANATEAMNIADN

-240 MLSPSID
+240 MVNPSID

-314 QTPDGRV
+314 QTPDGHV
-321 ENLECKFN
+321 ETLECKFN

-342 QCEGDF
+342 KCEGDF

-389 VTINKPTYFDIFT
+389 VTINRPTYFDIFT
-402 KDPQT
+402 KD
-407 SLYGNFPF
+407 
-415 SHTNTGRRRSSTI
+415 
-428 LTSPRSR
+428 
-435 FSQSSPTTLDAGRGT
+435 AGRGT
-450 PEVIILDPAGHKN
+450 PEVIVLDPAGHKN
-463 TVPVKTRSISED
+463 TVPVKTRQISDD

-492 IFFAGQSIPGSP
+492 IFFAGQSITGSP
-504 YGVKVS
+504 FGVKVS

-524 LQPNGVR
+524 LQPNGIR

-557 GGTHEVVKTKQIDA
+557 GGSHEVVKVKQIDA
-571 FTFEYIYHPKKEGRY
+571 YTFEYIYHPKKEGRY
-586 IVMVTYG
+586 IVMVSYG

-646 IEGPSQAKID
+646 IEGPSQAKIE

-674 GEYALHILCNNEDI
+674 GEYALHILCSNEDI

-693 IAQILPQTDYYPELV
+693 IAQILPQTDYNPELV
-708 KCKGPGLEKNGLVS
+708 KCKGPGLEKNGLVP
-722 GRPADFQ
+722 GRPAEFQ

-783 GVATD
+783 GVATEN
-788 DSPYRVFISEPSDPG
+788 SPYRVFVTEPSDPG

-851 IQDNSDGTFTVEY
+851 IQDNRDGTFTVEY
-864 LTPSPGDH
+864 LTSSPGDH

-899 KVKVDGLEPTAP
+899 KVKVDGLEP
-911 INSLQQFRVITQDA
+911 S
-925 GRADFAVSITSPSG
+925 
-939 MRVRAH
+939 
-945 VVPTHEG
+945 
-952 YLVNFTPTEL
+952 
-962 GEYLLSIQFGG
+962 
-973 QPISSTPY
+973 
-981 RFTCTPGGDASAV
+981 
-994 RAWGPGLE
+994 
-1002 GGIVC
+1002 
-1007 RPAEFVIDTREAGQ
+1007 
-1021 GGLGVTVEGPCEAAI
+1021 
-1036 NCRDNGDG
+1036 
-1044 TCAVAYLPTE
+1044 
-1054 AGPYTINITFNERHI
+1054 
-1069 HGSPF
+1069 
-1074 HALIGHDKDLKQIR
+1074 
-1088 VTGNGIQPH
+1088 
-1097 GVFVDSPTDFVVDTR
+1097 VFVDSPTDFMVDTR
-1112 ALANLRKDT
+1112 ALANLKKET
-1121 KGSDKGDGKVMCV
+1121 KGSSKGDGKVMCV

-1253 PLESGDYDVSIKF
+1253 PLEVGDYDVSIKF

-1297 PGKVRAGVPLT
+1297 AGKVRAGVPLT

-1316 GKAPLGVDITTD
+1316 GKAPLGVDITTE

-1351 PHAEGTMQTA
+1351 PHSEGAMQTA

-1369 VPGSPFRLRVRP
+1369 VPGSP
-1381 ASASIVSPLRS
+1381 
-1392 PYRTRVRPAVEPS
+1392 YRTRVRPAVEPN

-1420 ASLPTELV
+1420 ASLPTELL

-1439 QVSVTGPDGHPR
+1439 HVSVTGPDGHPR
-1451 KVKVVDNGD
+1451 KVKVVDNGN

-1475 KVSVKYADQEVGHT
+1475 KVSVKYADQEVGHS

-1594 EYQQTQTKVN
+1594 EYQQTQSKVN
-1604 GLQRTPSGGSYRPVE
+1604 GLERTPSSGSYRPVE

-1641 DKDLPVIED
+1641 EKDLPVIED

-1662 REEGLHELHVKYNA
+1662 REEGLHELHVKYNS

-1696 TAYGSGLVHGI
+1696 TAYGTGLVHGI
-1707 TGEPCNFTISTKDAG
+1707 TGEPCNFTIATKDAG
-1722 AGGLSLAVEGSSK
+1722 AGSSTLRGGLSLAVEGSSK

-1800 PGKVTDSDIKSLN
+1800 PGKVSDSDIKSLN

-1846 EHLVSVKRMGTHIA
+1846 EHMVSVKRMGTHIS

-1881 TGKALTEGVTHTEN
+1881 TGKALTEGVTHQEN

-1960 AKVTGEGT
+1960 TKVTGEGT

-2008 VTSPGGVTEG
+2008 VTSPGGVTEA
-2018 AELGEVEDGL
+2018 AEIGEVEDGL
-2028 YGVNFVPKELGVHTV
+2028 YGVNFVPKELGIHTV

-2079 ERGEQNMPSEF
+2079 ERGEENMPNEF

-2124 YVSYV
+2124 YVSYI

-2160 GEARKVEVAQFPD
+2160 GEARKVEIAQFPD
-2173 QGSKPNKPQSLLVSK
+2173 QGAMPNKPQSLLVTK

-2193 HLDCKTVAPSGQ
+2193 HLDCKFVAPSGQ

-2228 GIHFIH
+2228 GIHYIH
-2234 VKFNGIHIPGS
+2234 IKFNGIHIPGS

-2254 EADPAAVSASGKGL
+2254 EADPAAVSAAGKGL
-2268 ESAISAQKTDFIVD
+2268 EACVSGQKTDFIVD

-2342 KCTGEPHAE
+2342 KCTGEAHAE

-2368 TKSGALTHQG
+2368 IKSGEKGHQG

-2446 IGYVVRDKGDYL
+2446 VSYKIKDRGDHIL
-2458 LIVKWGDDH
+2458 LVMWGENH
-2467 IPGSPFHVTV
+2467 IPGSPFLVTMF

>member
-1 MYGPGAAEYCQAGHE
+1 MYGPGAPEYCQAGQD

-49 KSVNKHIGNLETD
+49 KQVSKHIGNLETD

-70 ALIEVLSGKQLPK
+70 ALIEVLSGKHLPK
-83 HNKRPNFKSQKLENV
+83 HNKRPTFKSQKLENV

-146 WDGEVQ
+146 WEGEDQV

-166 LHWIQSKLPDLPI
+166 LHWIQAKLPDLPV

-195 VDAVAAGLCPD
+195 VDSVAPGLCPD
-206 WPDWVPAD
+206 WPDWIPAD
-214 ALSNATEAMNIADN
+214 ALNNATEAMNLADN

-234 LITPEE
+234 LITPDE
-240 MLSPSID
+240 MVNPNCD

-253 YLSQYPNCKLKSG
+253 YLSQYPNCKLKPS
-266 APLRPRTNPG
+266 APLRPRTNSS

-281 GPGIESS
+281 GPGVEPS
-288 GPVVGAPTNFT
+288 GPVVGAPTHFT
-299 IETFSAGKGKVEAFL
+299 IETFSAGKGRVEAYL
-314 QTPDGRV
+314 QTPDGQM
-321 ENLECKFN
+321 ETIDCKFN

-361 SPFRVN
+361 SPYRVN

-372 GDPTKVTASGPG
+372 GDPSKVTASGPG
-384 LEPEG
+384 LESEG
-389 VTINKPTYFDIFT
+389 VTINRPTYFDIFT
-402 KDPQT
+402 K
-407 SLYGNFPF
+407 
-415 SHTNTGRRRSSTI
+415 
-428 LTSPRSR
+428 
-435 FSQSSPTTLDAGRGT
+435 DAGRGT

-463 TVPVKTRSISED
+463 TVPVKVRELGDGT
-475 VYRCEYVASGI
+475 YRCEYVAT
-486 GLHSIN
+486 GLGVHSVN

-504 YGVKVS
+504 FGVKVS

-524 LQPNGVR
+524 LQPSGVR
-531 VKDSAD
+531 VRDAAD
-537 FKVHTEGAGE
+537 FRVYTEGAGE
-547 GNVEVKVIGP
+547 GNVDVKVIGP
-557 GGTHEVVKTKQIDA
+557 GGVRETVKTKQIDA
-571 FTFEYIYHPKKEGRY
+571 YTFEYTYQPKKEGRY
-586 IVMVTYG
+586 VVMVSYG
-593 GQEIPKS
+593 GQEIPNS

-630 LFTVETNGE
+630 LFTAETNGE
-639 AGGLGFS
+639 VGTLGFS
-646 IEGPSQAKID
+646 IEGPSQAKIE

-664 ADVRYYPTAP
+664 ADVRYYPHAK
-674 GEYALHILCNNEDI
+674 GEYALHILCDNEDI

-693 IAQILPQTDYYPELV
+693 IANILPNTDYYPELV
-708 KCKGPGLEKNGLVS
+708 KCKGPGLEKNGVVA
-722 GRPADFQ
+722 GQTVDFR
-729 VDTRK
+729 VDTRQ
-734 AGDAPLDVTVMD
+734 AGDAPLDVTVTD
-746 ANYQP
+746 SQYQQVP
-751 IKLEA
+751 LEA
-756 KDNKNGTYDFSYRPT
+756 KDNRNGTYDFSYRPT

-783 GVATD
+783 GVATEN
-788 DSPYRVFISEPSDPG
+788 SPYRVFVSEPSVPG

-814 GVKSNTPTHFNIDC
+814 GVRPNTATHFNIDC
-828 REAGPGEVQI
+828 REAGPGELQI
-838 ALTNA
+838 ALTNSQ
-843 HGQDIPIE
+843 GQDIPID
-851 IQDNSDGTFTVEY
+851 IRDNRNGTYTVDY
-864 LTPSPGDH
+864 QTPNPGEH
-872 RVTVLYAGSEI
+872 RVTILYAGAEI
-883 PQSPIVVPV
+883 PQSPIVFPV
-892 QSHVDVT
+892 QSNVDVT
-899 KVKVDGLEPTAP
+899 KVKVDGLEP
-911 INSLQQFRVITQDA
+911 S
-925 GRADFAVSITSPSG
+925 
-939 MRVRAH
+939 
-945 VVPTHEG
+945 
-952 YLVNFTPTEL
+952 
-962 GEYLLSIQFGG
+962 
-973 QPISSTPY
+973 
-981 RFTCTPGGDASAV
+981 
-994 RAWGPGLE
+994 
-1002 GGIVC
+1002 
-1007 RPAEFVIDTREAGQ
+1007 
-1021 GGLGVTVEGPCEAAI
+1021 
-1036 NCRDNGDG
+1036 
-1044 TCAVAYLPTE
+1044 
-1054 AGPYTINITFNERHI
+1054 
-1069 HGSPF
+1069 
-1074 HALIGHDKDLKQIR
+1074 
-1088 VTGNGIQPH
+1088 
-1097 GVFVDSPTDFVVDTR
+1097 VFVDSPTDFVVDTR
-1112 ALANLRKDT
+1112 ALANLRKEA
-1121 KGSDKGDGKVMCV
+1121 KGGAGTTGTTGDGKVMCV

-1189 GCDPNKCQAFGPG
+1189 GCEPNKCQAFGPG
-1202 LDHGFVNEVNT
+1202 LEHGLVNQVNT

-1225 LGLAVEGPSEAKMT
+1225 LGLAVEGPSEAKIT

-1244 DGSCTVEYV
+1244 DGSCTVEYI
-1253 PLESGDYDVSIKF
+1253 PPESGDYDVSIKF
-1266 ADQHIPGSPFKVSV
+1266 ADQHIPGSPFKVNV
-1280 DQSVDAS
+1280 DESVDAS

-1308 FHVDGSKS
+1308 FHVDGTKA
-1316 GKAPLGVDITTD
+1316 GRAPLKVDIGTEKGPIPKAPE
-1328 KGSLPKSPDIRD
+1328 IRD
-1340 NGDGTYDVTYV
+1340 NGDGTYDITYI
-1351 PHAEGTMQTA
+1351 PHKEGAMQTA
-1361 NITWGGKP
+1361 NVTWGGRP
-1369 VPGSPFRLRVRP
+1369 VPG
-1381 ASASIVSPLRS
+1381 S
-1392 PYRTRVRPAVEPS
+1392 PYRTRVKPAVEPN
-1405 RVKVSGSG
+1405 RVRVSGSG

-1420 ASLPTELV
+1420 ASLPTEML
-1428 IDTNDAGIGDL
+1428 IDTTDAGPADL
-1439 QVSVTGPDGHPR
+1439 NVSVMGPDGHPR
-1451 KVKVVDNGD
+1451 KVKLVDNGD

-1475 KVSVKYADQEVGHT
+1475 KVSVKYGDQEVGHS

-1503 CKITEGINHSLTIG
+1503 CKITEGITHALNIG

-1524 NAKNAGSGAVT
+1524 NAKNAGNGAVT

-1581 PDGFYSFTAQSEE
+1581 PEGFYSFTAQSEE
-1594 EYQQTQTKVN
+1594 AFRQTKVN
-1604 GLQRTPSGGSYRPVE
+1604 GVQSSPGTSNYRPVQ
-1619 LHNIP
+1619 LSNIP

-1634 EVRMPSG
+1634 EVKMPSG
-1641 DKDLPVIED
+1641 KSDVPVIED

-1682 PFKFHVDSISSGYV
+1682 PFKFHVDSIASGYV

-1800 PGKVTDSDIKSLN
+1800 PGKVTESDIKSLN

-1846 EHLVSVKRMGTHIA
+1846 EHLVSVKRMGNHIA

-1872 VGDASKVKI
+1872 VGDAAKVKI
-1881 TGKALTEGVTHTEN
+1881 SGKSLSEGQTHKEN
-1895 QFTIDTRE
+1895 QFTIDTRD
-1903 AGYGGLSLSVEGPSK
+1903 AGYGGLSLSIEGPSK

-1929 TLTIGYKPTE
+1929 TLTIGYTPTE

-1948 FADNHVHGSPFT
+1948 FADNHVPGSPFT
-1960 AKVTGEGT
+1960 SKVSGEGT

-2008 VTSPGGVTEG
+2008 VTSPGGVTEA
-2018 AELGEVEDGL
+2018 AEIGEVEDGL

-2079 ERGEQNMPSEF
+2079 ERGEQSMPNEF

-2129 VQEPGE
+2129 VAEPGE

-2146 IPDSPYKVYITPSM
+2146 IPDSPYKVYITPSL
-2160 GEARKVEVAQFPD
+2160 GEARKVELAQLPE
-2173 QGSKPNKPQSLLVSK
+2173 QGSMPNKAQSLLVCK
-2188 NGAQG
+2188 NGAKG
-2193 HLDCKTVAPSGQ
+2193 TLDCKFVAPSGA

-2213 LDNDTYSV
+2213 LDGDLYSV
-2221 RFVPKEI
+2221 RFVPKEM
-2228 GIHFIH
+2228 GIHYVHI
-2234 VKFNGIHIPGS
+2234 KFNGIHIPGS

-2254 EADPAAVSASGKGL
+2254 EADPAAVSVAGKGL
-2268 ESAISAQKTDFIVD
+2268 ESCVSGQKTDFIVD

-2327 VKYNGYHIAG
+2327 VKYNAYHVVG

-2342 KCTGEPHAE
+2342 KCTGEAHAE

-2368 TKSGALTHQG
+2368 TKSGDKAHQHSI
-2378 PVIPR
+2378 IPK
-2383 FQSDAT
+2383 FHSDAS

-2414 TAGTNILY
+2414 GAGNNILY
-2422 VGVYGPKAPCEE
+2422 VGVYGPKSPCEE

-2439 IGHNNYQ
+2439 VGHNNYQ
-2446 IGYVVRDKGDYL
+2446 VGYVVREKGNYI

-2467 IPGSPFHVTV
+2467 IPGSPFHVEV

>member
-1 MYGPGAAEYCQAGHE
+1 MYSSGVAEYGQTGQE

-49 KSVNKHIGNLETD
+49 KSVSKHIGNLETD

-98 SVALQFLERDENIR
+98 SVALNFLEKDENIR

-146 WDGEVQ
+146 WEGEDQ
-152 VAPGEKGPSPKQRL
+152 VAAGEKGASPKQRL

-179 TNFTN
+179 TNFTS

-206 WPDWVPAD
+206 WPDWVPDDSLA
-214 ALSNATEAMNIADN
+214 NATEAMTLADN

-234 LITPEE
+234 LVTPEE
-240 MLSPSID
+240 IVNPNVD

-266 APLRPRTNPG
+266 APLRPRTNAG
-276 KVRCY
+276 NTSGNRMVRCY
-281 GPGIESS
+281 GPGIEPS
-288 GPVVGAPTNFT
+288 GPVVGAPTHFT

-314 QTPDGRV
+314 QTPDGHV

-329 NDRNLTYTCKYTP
+329 SDRNLTYTCKYTP

-348 VVIVKFSGREIPK
+348 VVMVKFSGREIPK

-372 GDPTKVTASGPG
+372 GDPSKVTASGPG

-389 VTINKPTYFDIFT
+389 VTINRPTYFDIFT
-402 KDPQT
+402 K
-407 SLYGNFPF
+407 
-415 SHTNTGRRRSSTI
+415 
-428 LTSPRSR
+428 
-435 FSQSSPTTLDAGRGT
+435 DAGRGT
-450 PEVIILDPAGHKN
+450 PEVIILDPSGHKN
-463 TVPVKTRSISED
+463 TVPVKTRQISDD

-504 YGVKVS
+504 FGVKVS

-537 FKVHTEGAGE
+537 FKVYTEGAGE

-557 GGTHEVVKTKQIDA
+557 GGSHEVVKTKQIDA
-571 FTFEYIYHPKKEGRY
+571 YTYEYTYHPKKEGRY
-586 IVMVTYG
+586 IVMVSYG

-639 AGGLGFS
+639 TGGLGFS

-674 GEYALHILCNNEDI
+674 GEYALHILCSNEDI

-693 IAQILPQTDYYPELV
+693 IAQILPHTDYYPELV

-722 GRPADFQ
+722 GRPTDFQ

-734 AGDAPLDVTVMD
+734 AGEAPLDVTVMD
-746 ANYQP
+746 SNYQP

-756 KDNKNGTYDFSYRPT
+756 KDNKNGIYDFSYRPT

-783 GVATD
+783 GVATEN
-788 DSPYRVFISEPSDPG
+788 SPYRVFISEPSDPG

-814 GVKSNTPTHFNIDC
+814 GVKSNTQTHFNIDC

-838 ALTNA
+838 ALINA
-843 HGQDIPIE
+843 QGQDIPID
-851 IQDNSDGTFTVEY
+851 IQDNRDGTFTVEY

-892 QSHVDVT
+892 QPHVDVT
-899 KVKVDGLEPTAP
+899 KVKVDGLEP
-911 INSLQQFRVITQDA
+911 S
-925 GRADFAVSITSPSG
+925 
-939 MRVRAH
+939 
-945 VVPTHEG
+945 
-952 YLVNFTPTEL
+952 
-962 GEYLLSIQFGG
+962 
-973 QPISSTPY
+973 
-981 RFTCTPGGDASAV
+981 
-994 RAWGPGLE
+994 
-1002 GGIVC
+1002 
-1007 RPAEFVIDTREAGQ
+1007 
-1021 GGLGVTVEGPCEAAI
+1021 
-1036 NCRDNGDG
+1036 
-1044 TCAVAYLPTE
+1044 
-1054 AGPYTINITFNERHI
+1054 
-1069 HGSPF
+1069 
-1074 HALIGHDKDLKQIR
+1074 
-1088 VTGNGIQPH
+1088 
-1097 GVFVDSPTDFVVDTR
+1097 VFVDSPTDFVVDTR

-1189 GCDPNKCQAFGPG
+1189 GCDPNKCHAYGPG
-1202 LDHGFVNEVNT
+1202 LEHGFVNEVNT

-1244 DGSCTVEYV
+1244 DGSCTVEYI
-1253 PLESGDYDVSIKF
+1253 PLEAGDYDVSIKF
-1266 ADQHIPGSPFKVSV
+1266 ADQNIPGSPFKVCV

-1287 QVVVWGSGLE
+1287 QVAVWGSGLE

-1316 GKAPLGVDITTD
+1316 GKAPLGVDITTE
-1328 KGSLPKSPDIRD
+1328 KGPLPKSPQIHD
-1340 NGDGTYDVTYV
+1340 NGDGTYEVTYV

-1369 VPGSPFRLRVRP
+1369 VPGSP
-1381 ASASIVSPLRS
+1381 
-1392 PYRTRVRPAVEPS
+1392 YRTRVRPIVEPNK
-1405 RVKVSGSG
+1405 VKVSGSG

-1420 ASLPTELV
+1420 ASLPTELT
-1428 IDTNDAGIGDL
+1428 IDTNDAGVSDL
-1439 QVSVTGPDGHPR
+1439 QVSVMGPDGHPR

-1460 GTFSASY
+1460 GTYSASY

-1475 KVSVKYADQEVGHT
+1475 KVSVKYADQEVGHS

-1524 NAKNAGSGAVT
+1524 NAKNAGNGAVT

-1594 EYQQTQTKVN
+1594 EYRQTQTKVN
-1604 GLQRTPSGGSYRPVE
+1604 GLQSSPSSSDYRPVE

-1641 DKDLPVIED
+1641 VLDLPVIED

-1662 REEGLHELHVKYNA
+1662 REEGLHELHVKYNS

-1682 PFKFHVDSISSGYV
+1682 PFKFHVDSITSGYV

-1722 AGGLSLAVEGSSK
+1722 AGSSTLRGGLSLAVEGSSK

-1759 YKVSVKFAEK
+1759 YKVSVKFADK

-1800 PGKVTDSDIKSLN
+1800 PGKVADSDIKSLN

-1881 TGKALTEGVTHTEN
+1881 TGKALTEAVTHQEN

-1918 ADIQCKDNEDG
+1918 AEIQCKDNEDG

-1948 FADNHVHGSPFT
+1948 FADNHVPGSPFT

-1979 EAVPLTEVGSQC
+1979 DAVPLTEVGSQC

-2008 VTSPGGVTEG
+2008 VTSPGGVTEA
-2018 AELGEVEDGL
+2018 AEIGEVEDGL

-2079 ERGEQNMPSEF
+2079 ERGEQNMPNEF

-2129 VQEPGE
+2129 VSEPGE

-2160 GEARKVEVAQFPD
+2160 GEARKVEMAQFPE
-2173 QGSKPNKPQSLLVSK
+2173 QGSMPNKPQSLLVSK

-2193 HLDCKTVAPSGQ
+2193 HLDCKFVAPSGQ

-2228 GIHFIH
+2228 GIHYIH
-2234 VKFNGIHIPGS
+2234 IKFNGIHIPGS
-2245 PFRLRIGKD
+2245 PFRLRIGTD

-2268 ESAISAQKTDFIVD
+2268 ETAVSGQKTDFIVD

-2288 GTLAVTIDG
+2288 GTLAVTVDG

-2342 KCTGEPHAE
+2342 KCTGEAHAE
-2351 KGTIQESSS
+2351 KGTVQESSS

-2368 TKSGALTHQG
+2368 TKSGEKAHQG
-2378 PVIPR
+2378 TIIPR
-2383 FQSDAT
+2383 FHSDAS

-2414 TAGTNILY
+2414 TAGNNILY

-2446 IGYVVRDKGDYL
+2446 IGYVVRDKGDYI

-2467 IPGSPFHVTV
+2467 IPGSPFHVIV